1 MVNCVHRR
9 ASGGTARWVSAAV
22 LLTFL
27 GVGPVVGEGVAA
39 AAPSDTAAQSG
50 DTPSAQSS
58 DADSASDDAAAEDDA
73 AEDDPADHAAEGA
86 APEDDAADDAVDYDA
101 AEGFV
106 GEDDAGGDDDADGA
120 PGGGGSGEES
130 GRLDDT
136 PEASDTGDVDGAAGV
151 GDAAAET
158 SDELSQPADDTTTN
172 GVTEDTTT
180 ERPASRAIAADV
192 AADSPGSDSGP
203 EPRTVD
209 GAPAEPKRS
218 AELTAIAEHLSL
230 PDTTEQPADKPSVA
244 VETAAAPD
252 RSARSIVA
260 ARPVTVDSIVT
271 DLLTWVGLGPA
282 AHGLPLPAT
291 PVSALVESL
300 WLAVRQVQY
309 VLNNQRPTA
318 DVTVSGPGPDGVV
331 TGALNAVDYD
341 DLSLTYTVTAAPTNG
356 RVVLDASGGFTYTPS
371 LPGRA
376 DQFTVTV
383 DDTVGNPVHVHGLLG
398 LLGITGPT
406 EVVVRIAGAPTA
418 NPVQLAELRTRDG
431 VTVGVT
437 DGGAVRV
444 IEGRF
449 TDQVVSGAADA
460 AAVLNGLAPLL
471 GAAPGFAAAADIDT
485 DRAGVGPGVENFYH
499 YTETL
504 GDVTVLGSDIILVT
518 DADGLVTSLFNNYV
532 GLGAAFDVTPDEGV
546 DEHDEVSLLAG
557 AAYLGADADGE
568 ALQTFLAQT
577 DVTTALVVYA
587 LDQQADPELA
597 WQVVVRFP
605 DAGDLS
611 PSAVTYVVDADGGDA
626 GSIIVTVT
634 SGQGASVDSVATD
647 WLGESRSITVDRGGW
662 LFPSYTMVDDT
673 RNITTYTT
681 SYLFFVGG
689 PVLPGRVVKRGWL
702 GWNRGAVSAH
712 ANAAVVYDF
721 YEDVLGRTSFDGD
734 GALVEVSIRYN
745 PINTYRAFGYANA
758 FWDPTRQQFAFGDA
772 GYLQASLDVVAHE
785 FTHAVVSYVVGTGG
799 SVLDYGESGALNEA
813 YADILGLLVEGK
825 SGADRWLIA
834 EDSDYGIIRNL
845 ADPTSVSS
853 GLGPYRDHYDT
864 RYTGTGDDGGEH
876 VNSTIFGHAAYLM
889 MTDAATAGVSDEAW
903 ARVFYHSLFRLGR
916 SAVFADGRAAVLS
929 AAAAQGFSVD
939 QLDAI
944 RSAFDD
950 VGIAGPAESVLLVA

>member
-1 MVNCVHRR
+1 M
-9 ASGGTARWVSAAV
+9 SAAV

-27 GVGPVVGEGVAA
+27 GVGPVVAEGVAA
-39 AAPSDTAAQSG
+39 ASPADTAARSG
-50 DTPSAQSS
+50 DTPSAPSS
-58 DADSASDDAAAEDDA
+58 EGNSAPD
-73 AEDDPADHAAEGA
+73 GA
-86 APEDDAADDAVDYDA
+86 APEDDAADDDVDYDA
-101 AEGFV
+101 AE
-106 GEDDAGGDDDADGA
+106 EAAADDDAAVDDDADGG
-120 PGGGGSGEES
+120 PGDGSGEES
-130 GRLDDT
+130 GRLD
-136 PEASDTGDVDGAAGV
+136 EAPDISDTEEVEDAVDVGD
-151 GDAAAET
+151 DAAATPDQLEQHP
-158 SDELSQPADDTTTN
+158 DGTT
-172 GVTEDTTT
+172 GRAPD
-180 ERPASRAIAADV
+180 RAIAAPLADDL
-192 AADSPGSDSGP
+192 AAESPEGAFGSES
-203 EPRTVD
+203 RTVV
-209 GAPAEPKRS
+209 APAEPEHS
-218 AELTAIAEHLSL
+218 AESTTANAERVGL
-230 PDTTEQPADKPSVA
+230 PEATEQPAVMADKPAVAPESTTLAASRSV
-244 VETAAAPD
+244 
-252 RSARSIVA
+252 RSIVA

-282 AHGLPLPAT
+282 AHGLPIPAT
-291 PVSALVESL
+291 PVSALMESL
-300 WLAVRQVQY
+300 WLAVRQAQY

-318 DVTVSGPGPDGVV
+318 DVAVSGPGPDGVV

-356 RVVLDASGGFTYTPS
+356 RVVLDASGGFTYTPEV
-371 LPGRA
+371 PGRA

-383 DDTVGNPVHVHGLLG
+383 DDTVGNPAHIHGLLG

-406 EVVVRIAGAPTA
+406 QVVVRIGGAPAA

-431 VTVGVT
+431 VSVDVT
-437 DGGAVRV
+437 EGGAVRV

-449 TDQVVSGAADA
+449 TDQVVTGAADA
-460 AAVLNGLAPLL
+460 AAVLNALAPLL
-471 GAAPGFAAAADIDT
+471 GAAPGFADAADIDT
-485 DRAGVGPGVENFYH
+485 DRAGFGPGVENFYR

-518 DADGLVTSLFNNYV
+518 DADGLATSLFNNYV
-532 GLGAAFDVTPDEGV
+532 GLGTAFDVTPDEGL

-557 AAYLGADADGE
+557 AAYLGADADGDT
-568 ALQTFLAQT
+568 LQTFLTQN

-587 LDQQADPELA
+587 LDQQAGPELA

-605 DAGDLS
+605 DTGDLS
-611 PSAVTYVVDADGGDA
+611 PSAVTYVVDADGRDA

-647 WLGESRSITVDRGGW
+647 WLGESRNITVDRGGW

-681 SYLFFVGG
+681 SYVFFVGG

-712 ANAAVVYDF
+712 ANTAVVYDY

-745 PINTYRAFGYANA
+745 PINIYRASGYANA
-758 FWDPTRQQFAFGDA
+758 FWDPTRQQFAFGDG

-785 FTHAVVSYVVGTGG
+785 FTHAVVSYVVGAGG

-825 SGADRWLIA
+825 SGAERWLIA

-845 ADPTSVSS
+845 ADPTSVRT

-889 MTDAATAGVSDEAW
+889 MTDAATASVSDEAW

-929 AAAAQGFSVD
+929 AAAAQGFSAD

-950 VGIAGPAESVLLVA
+950 VGIAGPAESALLVA

>member
-1 MVNCVHRR
+1 M
-9 ASGGTARWVSAAV
+9 
-22 LLTFL
+22 
-27 GVGPVVGEGVAA
+27 
-39 AAPSDTAAQSG
+39 
-50 DTPSAQSS
+50 
-58 DADSASDDAAAEDDA
+58 
-73 AEDDPADHAAEGA
+73 
-86 APEDDAADDAVDYDA
+86 
-101 AEGFV
+101 
-106 GEDDAGGDDDADGA
+106 
-120 PGGGGSGEES
+120 
-130 GRLDDT
+130 
-136 PEASDTGDVDGAAGV
+136 
-151 GDAAAET
+151 
-158 SDELSQPADDTTTN
+158 
-172 GVTEDTTT
+172 
-180 ERPASRAIAADV
+180 
-192 AADSPGSDSGP
+192 
-203 EPRTVD
+203 
-209 GAPAEPKRS
+209 
-218 AELTAIAEHLSL
+218 
-230 PDTTEQPADKPSVA
+230 ADKPAVAPESTTLAASRSV
-244 VETAAAPD
+244 
-252 RSARSIVA
+252 RSIVA

-282 AHGLPLPAT
+282 AHGLPIPAT
-291 PVSALVESL
+291 PVSALMESL
-300 WLAVRQVQY
+300 WLAVRQAQY

-318 DVTVSGPGPDGVV
+318 DVAVSGPGPDGVV

-356 RVVLDASGGFTYTPS
+356 RVVLDASGGFTYTPEV
-371 LPGRA
+371 PGRA

-383 DDTVGNPVHVHGLLG
+383 DDTVGNPAHIHGLLG

-406 EVVVRIAGAPTA
+406 QVVVRIGGAPAA

-431 VTVGVT
+431 VSVDVT
-437 DGGAVRV
+437 EGGAVRV

-449 TDQVVSGAADA
+449 TDQVVTGAADA
-460 AAVLNGLAPLL
+460 AAVLNALAPLL
-471 GAAPGFAAAADIDT
+471 GAAPGFADAADIDT
-485 DRAGVGPGVENFYH
+485 DRAGVGPGVENFYR

-518 DADGLVTSLFNNYV
+518 DADGLATSLFNNYV
-532 GLGAAFDVTPDEGV
+532 GLGTAFDVTPDEGL

-557 AAYLGADADGE
+557 AAYLGADADGDT
-568 ALQTFLAQT
+568 LQTFLTQN

-587 LDQQADPELA
+587 LDQQAGPELA

-605 DAGDLS
+605 DTGDLS
-611 PSAVTYVVDADGGDA
+611 PSAVTYVVDADGRDA

-647 WLGESRSITVDRGGW
+647 WLGESRNITVDRGGW

-681 SYLFFVGG
+681 SYVFFVGG

-712 ANAAVVYDF
+712 ANTAVVYDY

-745 PINTYRAFGYANA
+745 PINIYRASGYANA
-758 FWDPTRQQFAFGDA
+758 FWDPTRQQFAFGDG

-785 FTHAVVSYVVGTGG
+785 FTHAVVSYVVGAGG

-845 ADPTSVSS
+845 ADPTSVRT

-889 MTDAATAGVSDEAW
+889 MTDAATASVSDEAW

-929 AAAAQGFSVD
+929 AAAAQGFSAD

-950 VGIAGPAESVLLVA
+950 VGIAGPAESALLVA

>member
-1 MVNCVHRR
+1 M
-9 ASGGTARWVSAAV
+9 SAAV

-27 GVGPVVGEGVAA
+27 GVGPVVAEGVAA
-39 AAPSDTAAQSG
+39 ASPADTAARSG
-50 DTPSAQSS
+50 DTPSAPSS
-58 DADSASDDAAAEDDA
+58 EGNSAPD
-73 AEDDPADHAAEGA
+73 GA
-86 APEDDAADDAVDYDA
+86 APEDDAADDDVDYDA
-101 AEGFV
+101 AE
-106 GEDDAGGDDDADGA
+106 EAAADDDAAVDDDADGG
-120 PGGGGSGEES
+120 PGDGSGEES
-130 GRLDDT
+130 GRLD
-136 PEASDTGDVDGAAGV
+136 EAPDISDTEEVEDAVDVGD
-151 GDAAAET
+151 DAAATPDQLEQHP
-158 SDELSQPADDTTTN
+158 DGTT
-172 GVTEDTTT
+172 GRAPD
-180 ERPASRAIAADV
+180 RAIAAPLADDL
-192 AADSPGSDSGP
+192 AAESPEGAFGSES
-203 EPRTVD
+203 RTVV
-209 GAPAEPKRS
+209 APAEPEHS
-218 AELTAIAEHLSL
+218 AESTTANAERVGL
-230 PDTTEQPADKPSVA
+230 PEATEQPAVMADKPAVAPESTTLAASRSV
-244 VETAAAPD
+244 
-252 RSARSIVA
+252 RSIVA

-282 AHGLPLPAT
+282 AHGLPIPAT
-291 PVSALVESL
+291 PVSALMESL
-300 WLAVRQVQY
+300 WLAVRQAQY

-318 DVTVSGPGPDGVV
+318 DVAVSGPGPDGVV

-356 RVVLDASGGFTYTPS
+356 RVVLDASGGFTYTPEV
-371 LPGRA
+371 PGRA

-383 DDTVGNPVHVHGLLG
+383 DDTVGNPAHIHGLLG

-406 EVVVRIAGAPTA
+406 QVVVRIGGAPAA

-431 VTVGVT
+431 VSVDVT
-437 DGGAVRV
+437 EGGAVRV

-449 TDQVVSGAADA
+449 TDQVVTGAADA
-460 AAVLNGLAPLL
+460 AAVLNALAPLL
-471 GAAPGFAAAADIDT
+471 GAAPGFADAADIDT
-485 DRAGVGPGVENFYH
+485 DRAGFGPGVENFYR

-518 DADGLVTSLFNNYV
+518 DADGLATSLFNNYV
-532 GLGAAFDVTPDEGV
+532 GLGTAFDVTPDEGV

-557 AAYLGADADGE
+557 AAYLGADADGDT
-568 ALQTFLAQT
+568 LQTFLTQN

-587 LDQQADPELA
+587 LDQQAGPELA

-605 DAGDLS
+605 DTGDLS

-634 SGQGASVDSVATD
+634 SAQGASVDSVATD

-681 SYLFFVGG
+681 SYVFFVGG

-712 ANAAVVYDF
+712 ANTAVVYDY

-745 PINTYRAFGYANA
+745 PINIYRASGYANA
-758 FWDPTRQQFAFGDA
+758 FWDPTRQQFAFGDG

-785 FTHAVVSYVVGTGG
+785 FTHAVVSYVVGAGG

-825 SGADRWLIA
+825 SGAERWLIA

-845 ADPTSVSS
+845 ADPTSVRT

-889 MTDAATAGVSDEAW
+889 MTDAATASVSDEAW

-929 AAAAQGFSVD
+929 AAAAQGFSAD

-950 VGIAGPAESVLLVA
+950 VGIAGPAESALLVA

>member
-9 ASGGTARWVSAAV
+9 ASGGPARWVSAAV

-27 GVGPVVGEGVAA
+27 GVGPVVAEGVAA
-39 AAPSDTAAQSG
+39 ASPSDTASQSG
-50 DTPSAQSS
+50 DTASAQSN
-58 DADSASDDAAAEDDA
+58 DADSASGDDAAEEAAADEAGADAPAADDEASEDDA
-73 AEDDPADHAAEGA
+73 APGEDASREEYGGLDEAAEV
-86 APEDDAADDAVDYDA
+86 EDTDDVEDVAEVGDDITETPDELGRHADDIA
-101 AEGFV
+101 
-106 GEDDAGGDDDADGA
+106 
-120 PGGGGSGEES
+120 
-130 GRLDDT
+130 
-136 PEASDTGDVDGAAGV
+136 
-151 GDAAAET
+151 
-158 SDELSQPADDTTTN
+158 
-172 GVTEDTTT
+172 EDTTT
-180 ERPASRAIAADV
+180 ERSADRAIVAPVADDV
-192 AADSPGSDSGP
+192 AAESPETALGP
-203 EPRTVD
+203 ESRTVE
-209 GAPAEPKRS
+209 GAGTAEPQRS
-218 AELTAIAEHLSL
+218 AELTRSIAENLDQSEA
-230 PDTTEQPADKPSVA
+230 TEQPAVMADTPAVAPESTTVAASRSV
-244 VETAAAPD
+244 
-252 RSARSIVA
+252 RSIVA

-271 DLLTWVGLGPA
+271 DLLTWVGLRPA
-282 AHGLPLPAT
+282 VHGLPLPAT

-300 WLAVRQVQY
+300 WLAVRQAQY

-331 TGALNAVDYD
+331 TGVLNAVDYD
-341 DLSLTYTVTAAPTNG
+341 DLALTYTVTAAPTNG
-356 RVVLDASGGFTYTPS
+356 RVVLDASGGFTYTPEV
-371 LPGRA
+371 PGRA

-383 DDTVGNPVHVHGLLG
+383 DDTVGNPTHIHGLLG

-406 EVVVRIAGAPTA
+406 EVVVRIGGAAAA

-437 DGGAVRV
+437 DSGAVRV

-449 TDQVVSGAADA
+449 TDQVVTGAADA
-460 AAVLNGLAPLL
+460 AAVLNALAPLL
-471 GAAPGFAAAADIDT
+471 GAAPGFADPAGIEA
-485 DRAGVGPGVENFYH
+485 DRAGIGPGVEHFYR

-518 DADGLVTSLFNNYV
+518 DADGVATSLFNNYV

-557 AAYLGADADGE
+557 AAYLGAGADGD
-568 ALQTFLAQT
+568 ALQTFLTQN

-587 LDQQADPELA
+587 LDQHVDPELA
-597 WQVVVRFP
+597 WQVIVRFP
-605 DAGDLS
+605 DTGDLS

-634 SGQGASVDSVATD
+634 SAQGASVDSVATD
-647 WLGESRSITVDRGGW
+647 WLGESRNITVDRGGW

-712 ANAAVVYDF
+712 ANTAVVYDY
-721 YEDVLGRTSFDGD
+721 YEDVLGRTSFDGA

-745 PINTYRAFGYANA
+745 PINTYRASGYANA

-785 FTHAVVSYVVGTGG
+785 FTHAVVSHIVGDGG

-825 SGADRWLIA
+825 
-834 EDSDYGIIRNL
+834 
-845 ADPTSVSS
+845 
-853 GLGPYRDHYDT
+853 
-864 RYTGTGDDGGEH
+864 
-876 VNSTIFGHAAYLM
+876 
-889 MTDAATAGVSDEAW
+889 
-903 ARVFYHSLFRLGR
+903 
-916 SAVFADGRAAVLS
+916 
-929 AAAAQGFSVD
+929 
-939 QLDAI
+939 
-944 RSAFDD
+944 
-950 VGIAGPAESVLLVA
+950 

>member
-1 MVNCVHRR
+1 M
-9 ASGGTARWVSAAV
+9 SAAV

-27 GVGPVVGEGVAA
+27 GVGPVVAEGVAA
-39 AAPSDTAAQSG
+39 ASPADTAAQSG
-50 DTPSAQSS
+50 DTPSAPSS
-58 DADSASDDAAAEDDA
+58 EGNSASDDAAAEEAAADDDDA
-73 AEDDPADHAAEGA
+73 DGAAAEEAAADDDDADGA
-86 APEDDAADDAVDYDA
+86 APEDDAADDGVDYGA
-101 AEGFV
+101 AEEAV
-106 GEDDAGGDDDADGA
+106 ADDHAAVDDDADGA
-120 PGGGGSGEES
+120 PGDGSGEES
-130 GRLDDT
+130 GRLD
-136 PEASDTGDVDGAAGV
+136 EATDISDIEEVEDAGD
-151 GDAAAET
+151 DAAATPDQLEQHP
-158 SDELSQPADDTTTN
+158 D
-172 GVTEDTTT
+172 GTT
-180 ERPASRAIAADV
+180 ERAADGAIAAP
-192 AADSPGSDSGP
+192 AADDAAAQSPGGASGL
-203 EPRTVD
+203 EPRTVV
-209 GAPAEPKRS
+209 GAPAEPEHS
-218 AELTAIAEHLSL
+218 AELTTANAERVGL
-230 PDTTEQPADKPSVA
+230 PEATEQPAVMADKPAVAPESTTLAASRSV
-244 VETAAAPD
+244 
-252 RSARSIVA
+252 RSIVA
-260 ARPVTVDSIVT
+260 ARPVSVDSIVT

-282 AHGLPLPAT
+282 AHGLPIPAT
-291 PVSALVESL
+291 PVSALMESL
-300 WLAVRQVQY
+300 WLAVRQAQY

-318 DVTVSGPGPDGVV
+318 DVAVSGPGPDGVV

-356 RVVLDASGGFTYTPS
+356 RVVLDASGGFTYTPEV
-371 LPGRA
+371 PGRA

-383 DDTVGNPVHVHGLLG
+383 DDTVGNPAHIHGLLG

-406 EVVVRIAGAPTA
+406 QVVVRIGGAAAA

-431 VTVGVT
+431 VSVGVT

-449 TDQVVSGAADA
+449 TDQVVTGAADA
-460 AAVLNGLAPLL
+460 AAVLNALAPLL
-471 GAAPGFAAAADIDT
+471 GAAPGFADAADIDT
-485 DRAGVGPGVENFYH
+485 DRAGFGPGVENFYR

-518 DADGLVTSLFNNYV
+518 DADGLATSLFNNYV
-532 GLGAAFDVTPDEGV
+532 GLGTAFDVTPDEGV

-557 AAYLGADADGE
+557 AAYLGADADGDT
-568 ALQTFLAQT
+568 LQTFLTQN

-587 LDQQADPELA
+587 LDQHVDPELA
-597 WQVVVRFP
+597 WQVIVRFP
-605 DAGDLS
+605 DTGDLS

-634 SGQGASVDSVATD
+634 SAQGASVDSVATD
-647 WLGESRSITVDRGGW
+647 WLGESRNITVDRGGW

-712 ANAAVVYDF
+712 ANTAVVYDY

-745 PINTYRAFGYANA
+745 PINIYRASGYANA

-785 FTHAVVSYVVGTGG
+785 FTHAVVSHIVGDGG

-845 ADPTSVSS
+845 ADPTSVRS

-929 AAAAQGFSVD
+929 AAAAQGFSAD

-950 VGIAGPAESVLLVA
+950 VGIAGPAESALLVA

>member
-1 MVNCVHRR
+1 M
-9 ASGGTARWVSAAV
+9 SAAV

-27 GVGPVVGEGVAA
+27 GVGPVVAEGVAA
-39 AAPSDTAAQSG
+39 ASPSDTASQSG
-50 DTPSAQSS
+50 DTASAQSN
-58 DADSASDDAAAEDDA
+58 DADSASGDDAAEEAAADEAGADAPAADDEASEDDA
-73 AEDDPADHAAEGA
+73 APGEDASREEYGGLDEAAEV
-86 APEDDAADDAVDYDA
+86 EDTDDVEDVAEVGDDITETPDELGRHADDIA
-101 AEGFV
+101 
-106 GEDDAGGDDDADGA
+106 
-120 PGGGGSGEES
+120 
-130 GRLDDT
+130 
-136 PEASDTGDVDGAAGV
+136 
-151 GDAAAET
+151 
-158 SDELSQPADDTTTN
+158 
-172 GVTEDTTT
+172 EDTTT
-180 ERPASRAIAADV
+180 ERSADRAIVAPVADDV
-192 AADSPGSDSGP
+192 AAESPETALGP
-203 EPRTVD
+203 ESRTVE
-209 GAPAEPKRS
+209 GAGTAEPQRS
-218 AELTAIAEHLSL
+218 AELTRSIAENLDQSEA
-230 PDTTEQPADKPSVA
+230 TEQPAVMADTPAVAPESTTVAASRSV
-244 VETAAAPD
+244 
-252 RSARSIVA
+252 RSIVA

-271 DLLTWVGLGPA
+271 DLLTWVGLRPA
-282 AHGLPLPAT
+282 VHGLPLPAT

-300 WLAVRQVQY
+300 WLAVRQAQY

-331 TGALNAVDYD
+331 TGVLNAVDYD
-341 DLSLTYTVTAAPTNG
+341 DLALTYTVTAAPTNG
-356 RVVLDASGGFTYTPS
+356 RVVLDASGGFTYTPEV
-371 LPGRA
+371 PGRA

-383 DDTVGNPVHVHGLLG
+383 DDTVGNPTHIHGLLG

-406 EVVVRIAGAPTA
+406 EVVVRIGGAAAA

-437 DGGAVRV
+437 DSGAVRV

-449 TDQVVSGAADA
+449 TDQVVTGAADA
-460 AAVLNGLAPLL
+460 AAVLNALAPLL
-471 GAAPGFAAAADIDT
+471 GAAPGFADPAGIEA
-485 DRAGVGPGVENFYH
+485 DRAGIGPGVEHFYR

-518 DADGLVTSLFNNYV
+518 DADGVATSLFNNYV
-532 GLGAAFDVTPDEGV
+532 GLGAAFDVTPDEGL

-557 AAYLGADADGE
+557 AAYLGADADGDT
-568 ALQTFLAQT
+568 LQTFLTQN

-587 LDQQADPELA
+587 LDQHVDPELA
-597 WQVVVRFP
+597 WQVIVRFP
-605 DAGDLS
+605 DTGDLS

-634 SGQGASVDSVATD
+634 SAQGASVDSVATD
-647 WLGESRSITVDRGGW
+647 WLGESRNITVDRGGW

-712 ANAAVVYDF
+712 ANTAVVYDY
-721 YEDVLGRTSFDGD
+721 YEDVLGRTSFDGA

-745 PINTYRAFGYANA
+745 PINTYRASGYANA

-785 FTHAVVSYVVGTGG
+785 FTHAVVSHIVGDGG

-845 ADPTSVSS
+845 ADPTSVRS

-929 AAAAQGFSVD
+929 AAAAQGFSAD

-950 VGIAGPAESVLLVA
+950 VGIASPVASALLVA

>member
-1 MVNCVHRR
+1 M
-9 ASGGTARWVSAAV
+9 SAAV

-27 GVGPVVGEGVAA
+27 GVGPVVAEGVAA
-39 AAPSDTAAQSG
+39 ASPADTAAQSG
-50 DTPSAQSS
+50 DTPSAPSS
-58 DADSASDDAAAEDDA
+58 EGNSASDDAAAEEAAADDDDA
-73 AEDDPADHAAEGA
+73 DGAAAEEAAADDDDADGA
-86 APEDDAADDAVDYDA
+86 APEDDAADDGVDYGA
-101 AEGFV
+101 AEEAV
-106 GEDDAGGDDDADGA
+106 ADDHAAVDDDADGA
-120 PGGGGSGEES
+120 PGDGSGEES
-130 GRLDDT
+130 GRLD
-136 PEASDTGDVDGAAGV
+136 EATDISDIEEVEDAGD
-151 GDAAAET
+151 DAAATPDQLEQHP
-158 SDELSQPADDTTTN
+158 D
-172 GVTEDTTT
+172 GTT
-180 ERPASRAIAADV
+180 ERAADGAIAAP
-192 AADSPGSDSGP
+192 AADDAAAQSPGGASGL
-203 EPRTVD
+203 EPRTVV
-209 GAPAEPKRS
+209 GAPAEPEHS
-218 AELTAIAEHLSL
+218 AELTTANAERVGL
-230 PDTTEQPADKPSVA
+230 PEATEQPAVMADKPAVAPESTTLAASRSV
-244 VETAAAPD
+244 
-252 RSARSIVA
+252 RSIVA
-260 ARPVTVDSIVT
+260 ARPVSVDSIVT

-282 AHGLPLPAT
+282 AHGLPIPAT
-291 PVSALVESL
+291 PVSALMESL
-300 WLAVRQVQY
+300 WLAVRQAQY

-318 DVTVSGPGPDGVV
+318 DVAVSGPGPDGVV

-356 RVVLDASGGFTYTPS
+356 RVVLDASGGFTYTPEV
-371 LPGRA
+371 PGRA

-383 DDTVGNPVHVHGLLG
+383 DDTVGNPAHIHGLLG

-406 EVVVRIAGAPTA
+406 QVVVRIGGAAAA

-431 VTVGVT
+431 VSVGVT

-449 TDQVVSGAADA
+449 TDQVVTGAADA
-460 AAVLNGLAPLL
+460 AAVLNALAPLL
-471 GAAPGFAAAADIDT
+471 GAAPGFADAADIDT
-485 DRAGVGPGVENFYH
+485 DRAGFGPGVENFYR

-518 DADGLVTSLFNNYV
+518 DADGLATSLFNNYV
-532 GLGAAFDVTPDEGV
+532 GLGTAFDVTPDEGV

-557 AAYLGADADGE
+557 AAYLGADADGDT
-568 ALQTFLAQT
+568 LQTFLTQN

-587 LDQQADPELA
+587 LDQQAGPELA

-605 DAGDLS
+605 DTGDLS

-647 WLGESRSITVDRGGW
+647 WLGESRNITVDRGGW

-681 SYLFFVGG
+681 SYVFFVGG

-712 ANAAVVYDF
+712 ANTAVVYDY

-745 PINTYRAFGYANA
+745 PINIYRASGYANA

-785 FTHAVVSYVVGTGG
+785 FTHAVVSHIVGDGG

-845 ADPTSVSS
+845 ADPTSVRS

-929 AAAAQGFSVD
+929 AAAAQGFSAD

-950 VGIAGPAESVLLVA
+950 VGIASPVASALLVA

>member
-1 MVNCVHRR
+1 M
-9 ASGGTARWVSAAV
+9 SAAV

-27 GVGPVVGEGVAA
+27 GVGPVVAEGVAA
-39 AAPSDTAAQSG
+39 ASPADTAAQSG
-50 DTPSAQSS
+50 DTPSAPSS
-58 DADSASDDAAAEDDA
+58 EGNSASDDAAAEEAAADDDDA
-73 AEDDPADHAAEGA
+73 DGA
-86 APEDDAADDAVDYDA
+86 APEDDAADDGVDYGA
-101 AEGFV
+101 AEEAV
-106 GEDDAGGDDDADGA
+106 ADDHAAVDDDADGA
-120 PGGGGSGEES
+120 PGDGSGEES
-130 GRLDDT
+130 GRLD
-136 PEASDTGDVDGAAGV
+136 EATDISDIEEVEDAGD
-151 GDAAAET
+151 DAAATPDQLEQHP
-158 SDELSQPADDTTTN
+158 D
-172 GVTEDTTT
+172 GTT
-180 ERPASRAIAADV
+180 ERAADGAIAAP
-192 AADSPGSDSGP
+192 AADDAAAQSPGGASGL
-203 EPRTVD
+203 EPRTVV
-209 GAPAEPKRS
+209 GAPAEPEHS
-218 AELTAIAEHLSL
+218 AELTTANAERVGL
-230 PDTTEQPADKPSVA
+230 PEATEQPAVMADKPAVAPESTTLAASRSV
-244 VETAAAPD
+244 
-252 RSARSIVA
+252 RSIVA
-260 ARPVTVDSIVT
+260 ARPVSVDSIVT

-282 AHGLPLPAT
+282 AHGLPIPAT
-291 PVSALVESL
+291 PVSALMESL
-300 WLAVRQVQY
+300 WLAVRQAQY

-318 DVTVSGPGPDGVV
+318 DVAVSGPGPDGVV

-356 RVVLDASGGFTYTPS
+356 RVVLDASGGFTYTPEV
-371 LPGRA
+371 PGRA

-383 DDTVGNPVHVHGLLG
+383 DDTVGNPAHIHGLLG

-406 EVVVRIAGAPTA
+406 QVVVRIGGAAAA

-431 VTVGVT
+431 VSVGVT

-449 TDQVVSGAADA
+449 TDQVVTGAADA
-460 AAVLNGLAPLL
+460 AAVLNALAPLL
-471 GAAPGFAAAADIDT
+471 GAAPGFADAADIDT
-485 DRAGVGPGVENFYH
+485 DRAGFGPGVENFYR

-518 DADGLVTSLFNNYV
+518 DADGVATSLFNNYV

-557 AAYLGADADGE
+557 AAYLGADADGDT
-568 ALQTFLAQT
+568 LQTFLTQN

-587 LDQQADPELA
+587 LDQQAGPELA

-605 DAGDLS
+605 DTGDLS

-647 WLGESRSITVDRGGW
+647 WLGESRNITVDRGGW

-681 SYLFFVGG
+681 SYVFFVGG

-712 ANAAVVYDF
+712 ANTAVVYDY

-745 PINTYRAFGYANA
+745 PINIYRASGYANA
-758 FWDPTRQQFAFGDA
+758 FWDPTRQQFAFGDG

-785 FTHAVVSYVVGTGG
+785 FTHAVVSYVVGAGG

-845 ADPTSVSS
+845 ADPTSVRT

-889 MTDAATAGVSDEAW
+889 MTDAATASVSDEAW

-929 AAAAQGFSVD
+929 AAAAQGFSAD

-950 VGIAGPAESVLLVA
+950 VGIAGPAESALLVA

>member
-1 MVNCVHRR
+1 M
-9 ASGGTARWVSAAV
+9 SAAV

-27 GVGPVVGEGVAA
+27 GVGPVVAEGVAA
-39 AAPSDTAAQSG
+39 ASPADTAAQSG
-50 DTPSAQSS
+50 DTPSAPSS
-58 DADSASDDAAAEDDA
+58 EGNSASDDAAAEEAAADDDDA
-73 AEDDPADHAAEGA
+73 DGAAAEEAAADDDDADGA
-86 APEDDAADDAVDYDA
+86 APEDDAADDGVDYGA
-101 AEGFV
+101 AEEAV
-106 GEDDAGGDDDADGA
+106 ADDHAAVDDDADGA
-120 PGGGGSGEES
+120 PGDGSGEES
-130 GRLDDT
+130 GRLD
-136 PEASDTGDVDGAAGV
+136 EATDISDIEEVEDAGD
-151 GDAAAET
+151 DAAATPDQLEQHP
-158 SDELSQPADDTTTN
+158 D
-172 GVTEDTTT
+172 GTT
-180 ERPASRAIAADV
+180 ERAADGAIAAP
-192 AADSPGSDSGP
+192 AADDAAAQSPGGASGL
-203 EPRTVD
+203 EPRTVV
-209 GAPAEPKRS
+209 GAPAEPEHS
-218 AELTAIAEHLSL
+218 AELTTANAERVGL
-230 PDTTEQPADKPSVA
+230 PEATEQPAVMADKPAVAPESTTLAASRSV
-244 VETAAAPD
+244 
-252 RSARSIVA
+252 RSIVA
-260 ARPVTVDSIVT
+260 ARPVSVDSIVT

-282 AHGLPLPAT
+282 AHGLPIPAT
-291 PVSALVESL
+291 PVSALMESL
-300 WLAVRQVQY
+300 WLAVRQAQY

-318 DVTVSGPGPDGVV
+318 DVAVSGPGPDGVV

-356 RVVLDASGGFTYTPS
+356 RVVLDASGGFTYTPEV
-371 LPGRA
+371 PGRA

-383 DDTVGNPVHVHGLLG
+383 DDTVGNPAHIHGLLG

-406 EVVVRIAGAPTA
+406 QVVVRIGGAAAA

-431 VTVGVT
+431 VSVGVT

-449 TDQVVSGAADA
+449 TDQVVTGAADA
-460 AAVLNGLAPLL
+460 AAVLNALAPLL
-471 GAAPGFAAAADIDT
+471 GAAPGFADAADIDT
-485 DRAGVGPGVENFYH
+485 DRAGFGPGVENFYR

-518 DADGLVTSLFNNYV
+518 DADGLATSLFNNYV
-532 GLGAAFDVTPDEGV
+532 GLGTAFDVTPDEGV

-557 AAYLGADADGE
+557 AAYLGADADGDT
-568 ALQTFLAQT
+568 LQTFLTQN

-587 LDQQADPELA
+587 LDQQAGPELA

-605 DAGDLS
+605 DTGDLS

-647 WLGESRSITVDRGGW
+647 WLGESRNITVDRGGW

-681 SYLFFVGG
+681 SYVFFVGG

-712 ANAAVVYDF
+712 ANTAVVYDY

-745 PINTYRAFGYANA
+745 PINIYRASGYANA
-758 FWDPTRQQFAFGDA
+758 FWDPTRQQFAFGDG

-785 FTHAVVSYVVGTGG
+785 FTHAVVSYVVGAGG

-845 ADPTSVSS
+845 ADPTSVRT

-889 MTDAATAGVSDEAW
+889 MTDAATASVSDEAW

-929 AAAAQGFSVD
+929 AAAAQGFSAD

-950 VGIAGPAESVLLVA
+950 VGIAGPAESALLVA

>member
-1 MVNCVHRR
+1 M
-9 ASGGTARWVSAAV
+9 SAAV

-27 GVGPVVGEGVAA
+27 GVGPVVAEGVAA
-39 AAPSDTAAQSG
+39 ASPADTAARSG
-50 DTPSAQSS
+50 DTPSAPSS
-58 DADSASDDAAAEDDA
+58 EGNSAPDGAAAEEAAADDDDA
-73 AEDDPADHAAEGA
+73 DGA
-86 APEDDAADDAVDYDA
+86 APEDDAADDDVDYDA
-101 AEGFV
+101 AE
-106 GEDDAGGDDDADGA
+106 EAAADDDAAVDDDADGA
-120 PGGGGSGEES
+120 PGDGSGEES
-130 GRLDDT
+130 GRLD
-136 PEASDTGDVDGAAGV
+136 EAPVISDTEEVEDAVDVGD
-151 GDAAAET
+151 DAAATPDQLEQHP
-158 SDELSQPADDTTTN
+158 D
-172 GVTEDTTT
+172 GTT
-180 ERPASRAIAADV
+180 ERAADRAIAAPV
-192 AADSPGSDSGP
+192 ADDAAAQSPGGASGL
-203 EPRTVD
+203 EPRAVV
-209 GAPAEPKRS
+209 GAPAEPERS
-218 AELTAIAEHLSL
+218 AELTTANAERVGL
-230 PDTTEQPADKPSVA
+230 PEATEQPAVMADKPAVAPESTTLAASRSV
-244 VETAAAPD
+244 
-252 RSARSIVA
+252 RSIVA
-260 ARPVTVDSIVT
+260 ARPVSVDSIVT

-300 WLAVRQVQY
+300 WLAVRQAQY

-356 RVVLDASGGFTYTPS
+356 RVVLDASGGFTYTPKV
-371 LPGRA
+371 PGRA
-376 DQFTVTV
+376 DQFTVTI
-383 DDTVGNPVHVHGLLG
+383 DDTVGNPTHIHGLLG

-406 EVVVRIAGAPTA
+406 EVVVRIGGAPTA

-431 VTVGVT
+431 VSVGVT

-449 TDQVVSGAADA
+449 TDQVVTGAADA
-460 AAVLNGLAPLL
+460 AAVLNALAPLL
-471 GAAPGFAAAADIDT
+471 GAAPGFADAADIDT
-485 DRAGVGPGVENFYH
+485 DRAGVGPGVENFYR

-518 DADGLVTSLFNNYV
+518 DADGLATSLFNNYV
-532 GLGAAFDVTPDEGV
+532 GLGTAFDVTPDEGL

-557 AAYLGADADGE
+557 AAYLGADADGDT
-568 ALQTFLAQT
+568 LQTFLTQN

-587 LDQQADPELA
+587 LDQQAGPELA

-605 DAGDLS
+605 DTGDLS

-647 WLGESRSITVDRGGW
+647 WLGESRNITVDRGGW

-681 SYLFFVGG
+681 SYVFFVGG

-712 ANAAVVYDF
+712 ANTAVVYDY

-745 PINTYRAFGYANA
+745 PINIYRASGYANA
-758 FWDPTRQQFAFGDA
+758 FWDPTRQQFAFGDG

-785 FTHAVVSYVVGTGG
+785 FTHAVVSYVVGAGG

-845 ADPTSVSS
+845 ADPTSVRT

-889 MTDAATAGVSDEAW
+889 MTDAATASVSDEAW

-929 AAAAQGFSVD
+929 AAAAQGFSAD

-950 VGIAGPAESVLLVA
+950 VGIAGPAESALLVA

>member
-1 MVNCVHRR
+1 M
-9 ASGGTARWVSAAV
+9 SAAV

-27 GVGPVVGEGVAA
+27 GVGPVVAEGVAA
-39 AAPSDTAAQSG
+39 ASPSDTASQSG
-50 DTPSAQSS
+50 DTASAQSD
-58 DADSASDDAAAEDDA
+58 DADSASGDDAAEEAAADEAGADAPAADDEASEDDA
-73 AEDDPADHAAEGA
+73 APGEDASREEYGGLDEAAEV
-86 APEDDAADDAVDYDA
+86 EDTDDVEDVAEVGDDIAETPDELGRHADDIA
-101 AEGFV
+101 
-106 GEDDAGGDDDADGA
+106 
-120 PGGGGSGEES
+120 
-130 GRLDDT
+130 
-136 PEASDTGDVDGAAGV
+136 
-151 GDAAAET
+151 
-158 SDELSQPADDTTTN
+158 
-172 GVTEDTTT
+172 EDTTT
-180 ERPASRAIAADV
+180 ERSADRAIVAPVADDV
-192 AADSPGSDSGP
+192 AAESPETALGP
-203 EPRTVD
+203 ESRTVE
-209 GAPAEPKRS
+209 GAGTAEPQRS
-218 AELTAIAEHLSL
+218 AELTRSIAENLDQSEA
-230 PDTTEQPADKPSVA
+230 TEQPAVMADTPAVAPESTTVAASRSV
-244 VETAAAPD
+244 
-252 RSARSIVA
+252 RSIVA

-271 DLLTWVGLGPA
+271 DLLTWVGLRPA
-282 AHGLPLPAT
+282 VHGLPLPAT

-300 WLAVRQVQY
+300 WLAVRQAQY

-331 TGALNAVDYD
+331 TGVLNAVDYD
-341 DLSLTYTVTAAPTNG
+341 DLALTYTVTAAPTNG
-356 RVVLDASGGFTYTPS
+356 RVVLDASGGFTYTPEV
-371 LPGRA
+371 PGRA

-383 DDTVGNPVHVHGLLG
+383 DDTVGNPTHIHGLLG

-406 EVVVRIAGAPTA
+406 EVVVRIGGAAAA

-437 DGGAVRV
+437 DSGAVRV

-449 TDQVVSGAADA
+449 TDQVVTGAADA
-460 AAVLNGLAPLL
+460 AAVLNALAPLL
-471 GAAPGFAAAADIDT
+471 GAAPGFADPADIEA
-485 DRAGVGPGVENFYH
+485 DRAGIGPGVEHFYR

-518 DADGLVTSLFNNYV
+518 DADGVATSLFNNYV

-557 AAYLGADADGE
+557 AAYLGAGADGD
-568 ALQTFLAQT
+568 ALQTFLTQN

-587 LDQQADPELA
+587 LDQHVDPELA
-597 WQVVVRFP
+597 WQVIVRFP
-605 DAGDLS
+605 DTGDLS

-634 SGQGASVDSVATD
+634 SAQGASVDSVATD
-647 WLGESRSITVDRGGW
+647 WLGESRNITVDRGGW

-712 ANAAVVYDF
+712 ANTAVVYDY
-721 YEDVLGRTSFDGD
+721 YEDVLGRTSFDGA

-745 PINTYRAFGYANA
+745 PINTYRASGYANA

-785 FTHAVVSYVVGTGG
+785 FTHAVVSHIVGDGG

-845 ADPTSVSS
+845 ADPTSVRS

-929 AAAAQGFSVD
+929 AAAAQGFSAD

-950 VGIAGPAESVLLVA
+950 VGIASPVASALLVA

>member
-1 MVNCVHRR
+1 M
-9 ASGGTARWVSAAV
+9 SAAV

-27 GVGPVVGEGVAA
+27 GVGPVVAEGVAA
-39 AAPSDTAAQSG
+39 ASPSDTAAQSG
-50 DTPSAQSS
+50 DTPSAPSS
-58 DADSASDDAAAEDDA
+58 EGNSAPDGAAAEEAAADDDDADSAAAEEAAADDDDAD
-73 AEDDPADHAAEGA
+73 GA
-86 APEDDAADDAVDYDA
+86 APEDDAADDGVDYDA
-101 AEGFV
+101 AE
-106 GEDDAGGDDDADGA
+106 EAAADDDADGA
-120 PGGGGSGEES
+120 PADGAPGDGSGEES
-130 GRLDDT
+130 GRLD
-136 PEASDTGDVDGAAGV
+136 EATDISDTEEVEDAVDVGD
-151 GDAAAET
+151 DAAATPDQLEQHP
-158 SDELSQPADDTTTN
+158 D
-172 GVTEDTTT
+172 GTT
-180 ERPASRAIAADV
+180 ERAADGAIAAPV
-192 AADSPGSDSGP
+192 ADDAAAQSPGGASGL
-203 EPRTVD
+203 EPRTVV
-209 GAPAEPKRS
+209 GAPAEPEHS
-218 AELTAIAEHLSL
+218 AELTTANAERVGL
-230 PDTTEQPADKPSVA
+230 PEATEQPAVMADKPAVAPESTTLAASRSV
-244 VETAAAPD
+244 
-252 RSARSIVA
+252 RSIVA

-282 AHGLPLPAT
+282 AHGLPIPAT
-291 PVSALVESL
+291 PVSALMESL
-300 WLAVRQVQY
+300 WLAVRQAQY

-318 DVTVSGPGPDGVV
+318 DVAVSGPGPDGVV

-356 RVVLDASGGFTYTPS
+356 RVVLDASGGFTYTPEV
-371 LPGRA
+371 PGRA

-383 DDTVGNPVHVHGLLG
+383 DDTVGNPAHIHGLLG

-406 EVVVRIAGAPTA
+406 QVVVRIGGAPTA

-431 VTVGVT
+431 VSVGVT

-449 TDQVVSGAADA
+449 TDQVVTGAADA
-460 AAVLNGLAPLL
+460 AAVLNALAPLL
-471 GAAPGFAAAADIDT
+471 GAAPGFADAADIDT
-485 DRAGVGPGVENFYH
+485 DRAGVGPGVENFYR

-518 DADGLVTSLFNNYV
+518 DADGLATSLFNNYV
-532 GLGAAFDVTPDEGV
+532 GLGTAFDVTPDEGV

-557 AAYLGADADGE
+557 AAYLGADADGDT
-568 ALQTFLAQT
+568 LQTFLTQN

-587 LDQQADPELA
+587 LDQQAGPELA

-605 DAGDLS
+605 DTGDLS

-647 WLGESRSITVDRGGW
+647 WLGESRNITVDRGGW

-681 SYLFFVGG
+681 SYVFFVGG

-712 ANAAVVYDF
+712 ANTAVVYDY

-745 PINTYRAFGYANA
+745 PINIYRASGYANA
-758 FWDPTRQQFAFGDA
+758 FWDPTRQQFAFGDG

-785 FTHAVVSYVVGTGG
+785 FTHAVVSYVVGAGG

-845 ADPTSVSS
+845 ADPTSVRT

-889 MTDAATAGVSDEAW
+889 MTDAATASVSDEAW

-929 AAAAQGFSVD
+929 AAAAQGFSAD

-950 VGIAGPAESVLLVA
+950 VGIAGPAESALLVA

>member
-1 MVNCVHRR
+1 M
-9 ASGGTARWVSAAV
+9 SAAV

-27 GVGPVVGEGVAA
+27 GVGPVVAEGVAA
-39 AAPSDTAAQSG
+39 ASPADTAAQSG
-50 DTPSAQSS
+50 DTPSAPSS
-58 DADSASDDAAAEDDA
+58 EGNSASDDAAAEEAAADDDDA
-73 AEDDPADHAAEGA
+73 DGAAAEEAAADDDDADGA
-86 APEDDAADDAVDYDA
+86 APEDDAADDGVDYGA
-101 AEGFV
+101 AEEAV
-106 GEDDAGGDDDADGA
+106 ADDHAAVDDDADGA
-120 PGGGGSGEES
+120 PGDGSGEES
-130 GRLDDT
+130 GRLD
-136 PEASDTGDVDGAAGV
+136 EATDISDIEEVEDAGD
-151 GDAAAET
+151 DAAATPDQLEQHP
-158 SDELSQPADDTTTN
+158 D
-172 GVTEDTTT
+172 GTT
-180 ERPASRAIAADV
+180 ERAADGAIAAP
-192 AADSPGSDSGP
+192 AADDAAAQSPGGASGL
-203 EPRTVD
+203 EPRTVV
-209 GAPAEPKRS
+209 GAPAEPEHS
-218 AELTAIAEHLSL
+218 AELTTANAERVGL
-230 PDTTEQPADKPSVA
+230 PEATEQPAVMADKPAVAPESTTLAASRSV
-244 VETAAAPD
+244 
-252 RSARSIVA
+252 RSIVA
-260 ARPVTVDSIVT
+260 ARPVSVDSIVT

-282 AHGLPLPAT
+282 AHGLPIPAT
-291 PVSALVESL
+291 PVSALMESL
-300 WLAVRQVQY
+300 WLAVRQAQY

-318 DVTVSGPGPDGVV
+318 DVAVSGPGPDGVV

-356 RVVLDASGGFTYTPS
+356 RVVLDASGGFTYTPEV
-371 LPGRA
+371 PGRA

-383 DDTVGNPVHVHGLLG
+383 DDTVGNPAHIHGLLG

-406 EVVVRIAGAPTA
+406 QVVVRIGGAAAA

-431 VTVGVT
+431 VSVDVT
-437 DGGAVRV
+437 EGGAVRV

-449 TDQVVSGAADA
+449 TDQVVTGAADA
-460 AAVLNGLAPLL
+460 AAVLNALAPLL
-471 GAAPGFAAAADIDT
+471 GAAPGFADAADIDT
-485 DRAGVGPGVENFYH
+485 DRAGFGPGVENFYR

-518 DADGLVTSLFNNYV
+518 DADGLATSLFNNYV
-532 GLGAAFDVTPDEGV
+532 GLGTAFDVTPDEGV

-557 AAYLGADADGE
+557 AAYLGADADGDT
-568 ALQTFLAQT
+568 LQTFLTQN

-587 LDQQADPELA
+587 LDQQAGPELA

-605 DAGDLS
+605 DTGDLS

-647 WLGESRSITVDRGGW
+647 WLGESRNITVDRGGW

-681 SYLFFVGG
+681 SYVFFVGG

-712 ANAAVVYDF
+712 ANTAVVYDY

-745 PINTYRAFGYANA
+745 PINIYRASGYANA
-758 FWDPTRQQFAFGDA
+758 FWDPTRQQFAFGDG

-785 FTHAVVSYVVGTGG
+785 FTHAVVSYVVGAGG

-845 ADPTSVSS
+845 ADPTSVRT

-889 MTDAATAGVSDEAW
+889 MTDAATASVSDEAW

-929 AAAAQGFSVD
+929 AAAAQGFSAD

-950 VGIAGPAESVLLVA
+950 VGIAGPAESALLVA

>member
-1 MVNCVHRR
+1 M
-9 ASGGTARWVSAAV
+9 SAAV

-27 GVGPVVGEGVAA
+27 GVGPVVAEGVAA
-39 AAPSDTAAQSG
+39 ASPADTAARSG
-50 DTPSAQSS
+50 DTPSAPSS
-58 DADSASDDAAAEDDA
+58 EGNSAPD
-73 AEDDPADHAAEGA
+73 GA
-86 APEDDAADDAVDYDA
+86 APEDDAADDDVDYDA
-101 AEGFV
+101 AE
-106 GEDDAGGDDDADGA
+106 EAAADDDAAVDDDADGG
-120 PGGGGSGEES
+120 PGDGSGEES
-130 GRLDDT
+130 GRLD
-136 PEASDTGDVDGAAGV
+136 EAPDISDTEEVEDAVDVGD
-151 GDAAAET
+151 DAAATPDQLEQHP
-158 SDELSQPADDTTTN
+158 DGTT
-172 GVTEDTTT
+172 GRAPD
-180 ERPASRAIAADV
+180 RAIAAPLADDL
-192 AADSPGSDSGP
+192 AAESPEGAFGSES
-203 EPRTVD
+203 RTVV
-209 GAPAEPKRS
+209 APAEPEHS
-218 AELTAIAEHLSL
+218 AESTTANAERVGL
-230 PDTTEQPADKPSVA
+230 PEATEQPAVMADKPAVAPESTTLAASRSV
-244 VETAAAPD
+244 
-252 RSARSIVA
+252 RSIVA

-282 AHGLPLPAT
+282 AHGLPIPAT
-291 PVSALVESL
+291 PVSALMESL
-300 WLAVRQVQY
+300 WLAVRQAQY

-318 DVTVSGPGPDGVV
+318 DVAVSGPGPDGVV

-356 RVVLDASGGFTYTPS
+356 RVVLDASGGFTYTPEV
-371 LPGRA
+371 PGRA

-383 DDTVGNPVHVHGLLG
+383 DDTVGNPAHIHGLLG

-406 EVVVRIAGAPTA
+406 QVVVRIGGAPAA

-431 VTVGVT
+431 VSVDVT
-437 DGGAVRV
+437 EGGAVRV

-449 TDQVVSGAADA
+449 TDQVVTGAADA
-460 AAVLNGLAPLL
+460 AAVLNALAPLL
-471 GAAPGFAAAADIDT
+471 GAAPGFADAADIDT
-485 DRAGVGPGVENFYH
+485 DRAGFGPGVENFYR

-518 DADGLVTSLFNNYV
+518 DADGLATSLFNNYV
-532 GLGAAFDVTPDEGV
+532 GLGTAFDVTPDEGV

-557 AAYLGADADGE
+557 AAYLGADADGDT
-568 ALQTFLAQT
+568 LQTFLTQN

-587 LDQQADPELA
+587 LDQQAGPELA

-605 DAGDLS
+605 DTGDLS
-611 PSAVTYVVDADGGDA
+611 PSAVTYVVDADGRDA

-647 WLGESRSITVDRGGW
+647 WLGESRNITVDRGGW

-681 SYLFFVGG
+681 SYVFFVGG

-712 ANAAVVYDF
+712 ANTAVVYDY

-745 PINTYRAFGYANA
+745 PINIYRASGYANA
-758 FWDPTRQQFAFGDA
+758 FWDPTRQQFAFGDG

-785 FTHAVVSYVVGTGG
+785 FTHAVVSYVVGAGG

-825 SGADRWLIA
+825 SGAERWLIA

-845 ADPTSVSS
+845 ADPTSVRT

-889 MTDAATAGVSDEAW
+889 MTDAATASVSDEAW

-929 AAAAQGFSVD
+929 AAAAQGFSAD

-950 VGIAGPAESVLLVA
+950 VGIAGPAESALLVA

>member
-1 MVNCVHRR
+1 M
-9 ASGGTARWVSAAV
+9 SAAV

-27 GVGPVVGEGVAA
+27 GVGPVVAEGVAA
-39 AAPSDTAAQSG
+39 ASPADTAAQSG
-50 DTPSAQSS
+50 DTPSAPSS
-58 DADSASDDAAAEDDA
+58 EGNSASDDAAAEEAAADDDDA
-73 AEDDPADHAAEGA
+73 DGAAAEEAAADDDDADGA
-86 APEDDAADDAVDYDA
+86 APEDDAADDGVDYGA
-101 AEGFV
+101 AEEAV
-106 GEDDAGGDDDADGA
+106 ADDHAAVDDDADGA
-120 PGGGGSGEES
+120 PGDGSGEES
-130 GRLDDT
+130 GRLD
-136 PEASDTGDVDGAAGV
+136 EATDISDIEEVEDAGD
-151 GDAAAET
+151 DAAATPDQLEQHP
-158 SDELSQPADDTTTN
+158 D
-172 GVTEDTTT
+172 GTT
-180 ERPASRAIAADV
+180 ERAADGAIAAP
-192 AADSPGSDSGP
+192 AADDAAAQSPGGASGL
-203 EPRTVD
+203 EPRTVV
-209 GAPAEPKRS
+209 GAPAEPEHS
-218 AELTAIAEHLSL
+218 AELTTANAERVGL
-230 PDTTEQPADKPSVA
+230 PEATEQPAVMADKPAVAPESTTLAASRSV
-244 VETAAAPD
+244 
-252 RSARSIVA
+252 RSIVA
-260 ARPVTVDSIVT
+260 ARPVSVDSIVT

-282 AHGLPLPAT
+282 AHGLPIPAT
-291 PVSALVESL
+291 PVSALMESL
-300 WLAVRQVQY
+300 WLAVRQAQY

-318 DVTVSGPGPDGVV
+318 DVAVSGPGPDGVV

-356 RVVLDASGGFTYTPS
+356 RVVLDASGGFTYTPEV
-371 LPGRA
+371 PGRA

-383 DDTVGNPVHVHGLLG
+383 DDTVGNPTHIHGLLG

-406 EVVVRIAGAPTA
+406 QVVVRIGGAAAA

-431 VTVGVT
+431 VSVGVT

-449 TDQVVSGAADA
+449 TDQVVTGAADA
-460 AAVLNGLAPLL
+460 AAVLNALAPLL
-471 GAAPGFAAAADIDT
+471 GAAPGFADAADIDT
-485 DRAGVGPGVENFYH
+485 DRAGFGPGVENFYR

-518 DADGLVTSLFNNYV
+518 DADGLATSLFNNYV
-532 GLGAAFDVTPDEGV
+532 GLGTAFDVTPDEGV

-557 AAYLGADADGE
+557 AAYLGADADGDT
-568 ALQTFLAQT
+568 LQTFLTQN

-587 LDQQADPELA
+587 LDQQAGPELA

-605 DAGDLS
+605 DTGDLS

-647 WLGESRSITVDRGGW
+647 WLGESRNITVDRGGW

-681 SYLFFVGG
+681 SYVFFVGG

-712 ANAAVVYDF
+712 ANTAVVYDY

-745 PINTYRAFGYANA
+745 PINIYRASGYANA
-758 FWDPTRQQFAFGDA
+758 FWDPTRQQFAFGDG

-785 FTHAVVSYVVGTGG
+785 FTHAVVSYVVGAGG

-845 ADPTSVSS
+845 ADPTSVRS

-929 AAAAQGFSVD
+929 AAAAQGFSAD

-950 VGIAGPAESVLLVA
+950 VGIASPVASALLVA

>member
-1 MVNCVHRR
+1 M
-9 ASGGTARWVSAAV
+9 SAAV

-27 GVGPVVGEGVAA
+27 GVGPVVAEGVAA
-39 AAPSDTAAQSG
+39 ASPADTAAQSG
-50 DTPSAQSS
+50 DTPSAPSS
-58 DADSASDDAAAEDDA
+58 EGNSASDDAAAEEAAADDDDA
-73 AEDDPADHAAEGA
+73 DGAAAEEAAADDDDADGA
-86 APEDDAADDAVDYDA
+86 APEDDAADDGVDYGA
-101 AEGFV
+101 AEEAV
-106 GEDDAGGDDDADGA
+106 ADDHAAVDDDADGA
-120 PGGGGSGEES
+120 PGDGSGEES
-130 GRLDDT
+130 GRLD
-136 PEASDTGDVDGAAGV
+136 EATDISDIEEVEDAGD
-151 GDAAAET
+151 DAAATPDQLEQHP
-158 SDELSQPADDTTTN
+158 D
-172 GVTEDTTT
+172 GTT
-180 ERPASRAIAADV
+180 ERAADGAIAAP
-192 AADSPGSDSGP
+192 AADDAAAQSPGGASGL
-203 EPRTVD
+203 EPRTVV
-209 GAPAEPKRS
+209 GAPAEPEHS
-218 AELTAIAEHLSL
+218 AELTTANAERVGL
-230 PDTTEQPADKPSVA
+230 PEATEQPAVMADKPAVAPESTTLAASRSV
-244 VETAAAPD
+244 
-252 RSARSIVA
+252 RSIVA
-260 ARPVTVDSIVT
+260 ARPVSVDSIVT

-282 AHGLPLPAT
+282 AHGLPIPAT
-291 PVSALVESL
+291 PVSALMESL
-300 WLAVRQVQY
+300 WLAVRQAQY

-318 DVTVSGPGPDGVV
+318 DVAVSGPGPDGVV

-356 RVVLDASGGFTYTPS
+356 RVVLDASGGFTYTPEV
-371 LPGRA
+371 PGRA

-383 DDTVGNPVHVHGLLG
+383 DDTVGNPAHIHGLLG

-406 EVVVRIAGAPTA
+406 QVVVRIGGAAAA

-431 VTVGVT
+431 VSVGVT

-449 TDQVVSGAADA
+449 TDQVVTGAADA
-460 AAVLNGLAPLL
+460 AAVLNALAPLL
-471 GAAPGFAAAADIDT
+471 GAAPGFADAADIDT
-485 DRAGVGPGVENFYH
+485 DRAGFGPGVENFYR

-518 DADGLVTSLFNNYV
+518 DADGLATSLFNNYV
-532 GLGAAFDVTPDEGV
+532 GLGTAFDVTPDEGV

-557 AAYLGADADGE
+557 AAYLGADADGDT
-568 ALQTFLAQT
+568 LQTFLTQN

-587 LDQQADPELA
+587 LDQHVDPELA
-597 WQVVVRFP
+597 WQVIVRFP
-605 DAGDLS
+605 DTGDLS

-634 SGQGASVDSVATD
+634 SAQGASVDSVATD
-647 WLGESRSITVDRGGW
+647 WLGESRNITVDRGGW

-712 ANAAVVYDF
+712 ANTAVVYDY
-721 YEDVLGRTSFDGD
+721 YEDVLGRTSFDGA

-745 PINTYRAFGYANA
+745 PINTYRASGYANA
-758 FWDPTRQQFAFGDA
+758 FWDPTRQQFAFGDG

-785 FTHAVVSYVVGTGG
+785 FTHAVVSYVVGAGG

-845 ADPTSVSS
+845 ADPTSVRT

-889 MTDAATAGVSDEAW
+889 MTDAATASVSDEAW

-929 AAAAQGFSVD
+929 AAAAQGFSAD

-950 VGIAGPAESVLLVA
+950 VGIAGPAESALLVA

>member
-1 MVNCVHRR
+1 M
-9 ASGGTARWVSAAV
+9 SAAV

-27 GVGPVVGEGVAA
+27 GVGPVVAEGVAA
-39 AAPSDTAAQSG
+39 ASPSDTASQSG
-50 DTPSAQSS
+50 DTASAQSN
-58 DADSASDDAAAEDDA
+58 DADSASGDDAAEEAAADEAGADAPAADDEASEDDA
-73 AEDDPADHAAEGA
+73 APGEDASREEYGGLDEAAEV
-86 APEDDAADDAVDYDA
+86 EDTDDVEDVAEVGDDITETPDELGRHADDIA
-101 AEGFV
+101 
-106 GEDDAGGDDDADGA
+106 
-120 PGGGGSGEES
+120 
-130 GRLDDT
+130 
-136 PEASDTGDVDGAAGV
+136 
-151 GDAAAET
+151 
-158 SDELSQPADDTTTN
+158 
-172 GVTEDTTT
+172 EDTTT
-180 ERPASRAIAADV
+180 ERSADRAIVAPVADDV
-192 AADSPGSDSGP
+192 AAESPETALGP
-203 EPRTVD
+203 ESRTVE
-209 GAPAEPKRS
+209 GAGTAEPQRS
-218 AELTAIAEHLSL
+218 AELTRSIAENLDQSEA
-230 PDTTEQPADKPSVA
+230 TEQPAVMADTPAVAPESTTVAASRSV
-244 VETAAAPD
+244 
-252 RSARSIVA
+252 RSIVA

-282 AHGLPLPAT
+282 AHGLPIPAT
-291 PVSALVESL
+291 PVSALMESL
-300 WLAVRQVQY
+300 WLAVRQAQY

-318 DVTVSGPGPDGVV
+318 DVAVSGPGPDGVV

-356 RVVLDASGGFTYTPS
+356 RVVLDASGGFTYTPEV
-371 LPGRA
+371 PGRA

-383 DDTVGNPVHVHGLLG
+383 DDTVGNPAHIHGLLG

-406 EVVVRIAGAPTA
+406 QVVVRIGGAPAA

-431 VTVGVT
+431 VSVDVT
-437 DGGAVRV
+437 EGGAVRV

-449 TDQVVSGAADA
+449 TDQVVTGAADA
-460 AAVLNGLAPLL
+460 AAVLNALAPLL
-471 GAAPGFAAAADIDT
+471 GAAPGFADAADIDT
-485 DRAGVGPGVENFYH
+485 DRAGFGPGVENFYR

-518 DADGLVTSLFNNYV
+518 DADGLATSLFNNYV
-532 GLGAAFDVTPDEGV
+532 GLGTAFDVTPDEGL

-557 AAYLGADADGE
+557 AAYLGADADGDT
-568 ALQTFLAQT
+568 LQTFLTQN

-587 LDQQADPELA
+587 LDQHVDPELA
-597 WQVVVRFP
+597 WQVIVRFP
-605 DAGDLS
+605 DTGDLS
-611 PSAVTYVVDADGGDA
+611 PSAVTYVVDADGRDA

-647 WLGESRSITVDRGGW
+647 WLGESRNITVDRGGW

-681 SYLFFVGG
+681 SYVFFVGG

-712 ANAAVVYDF
+712 ANTAVVYDY

-745 PINTYRAFGYANA
+745 PINIYRASGYANA
-758 FWDPTRQQFAFGDA
+758 FWDPTRQQFAFGDG

-785 FTHAVVSYVVGTGG
+785 FTHAVVSYVVGAGG

-825 SGADRWLIA
+825 SGAERWLIA

-845 ADPTSVSS
+845 ADPTSVRT

-889 MTDAATAGVSDEAW
+889 MTDAATASVSDEAW

-929 AAAAQGFSVD
+929 AAAAQGFSAD

-950 VGIAGPAESVLLVA
+950 VGIAGPAESALLVA

>member
-1 MVNCVHRR
+1 M
-9 ASGGTARWVSAAV
+9 SAAV

-27 GVGPVVGEGVAA
+27 GVGPVVAEGVAA
-39 AAPSDTAAQSG
+39 ASPADTAARSG
-50 DTPSAQSS
+50 DTPSAPSS
-58 DADSASDDAAAEDDA
+58 EGNSAPDGAAAEEAAADDDDA
-73 AEDDPADHAAEGA
+73 DGA
-86 APEDDAADDAVDYDA
+86 APEDDAADDDVDYDA
-101 AEGFV
+101 AE
-106 GEDDAGGDDDADGA
+106 EAAADDDAAVDDDADGG
-120 PGGGGSGEES
+120 PGDGSGEES
-130 GRLDDT
+130 GRLD
-136 PEASDTGDVDGAAGV
+136 EAPDISDTEEVEDAVDVGD
-151 GDAAAET
+151 DAAATPDQLEQHP
-158 SDELSQPADDTTTN
+158 D
-172 GVTEDTTT
+172 GTT
-180 ERPASRAIAADV
+180 ERAPDRAIAAPLADDL
-192 AADSPGSDSGP
+192 AAESPEGAFGSES
-203 EPRTVD
+203 RTVV
-209 GAPAEPKRS
+209 APAEPEHS
-218 AELTAIAEHLSL
+218 AESTTANAERVGL
-230 PDTTEQPADKPSVA
+230 PEATEQPAVMADKPAVAPESTTLAASRSV
-244 VETAAAPD
+244 
-252 RSARSIVA
+252 RSIVA

-282 AHGLPLPAT
+282 AHGLPIPAT
-291 PVSALVESL
+291 PVSALMESL
-300 WLAVRQVQY
+300 WLAVRQAQY

-318 DVTVSGPGPDGVV
+318 DVAVSGPGPDGVV

-356 RVVLDASGGFTYTPS
+356 RVVLDASGGFTYTPEV
-371 LPGRA
+371 PGRA

-383 DDTVGNPVHVHGLLG
+383 DDTVGNPAHIHGLLG

-406 EVVVRIAGAPTA
+406 QVVVRIGGAPAA

-431 VTVGVT
+431 VSVDVT
-437 DGGAVRV
+437 EGGAVRV

-449 TDQVVSGAADA
+449 TDQVVTGAADA
-460 AAVLNGLAPLL
+460 AAVLNALAPLL
-471 GAAPGFAAAADIDT
+471 GAAPGFADAADIDT
-485 DRAGVGPGVENFYH
+485 DRAGFGPGVENFYR

-518 DADGLVTSLFNNYV
+518 DADGLATSLFNNYV
-532 GLGAAFDVTPDEGV
+532 GLGTAFDVTPDEGL

-557 AAYLGADADGE
+557 AAYLGADADGDT
-568 ALQTFLAQT
+568 LQTFLTQN

-587 LDQQADPELA
+587 LDQQAGPELA

-605 DAGDLS
+605 DTGDLS
-611 PSAVTYVVDADGGDA
+611 PSAVTYVVDADGRDA

-647 WLGESRSITVDRGGW
+647 WLGESRNITVDRGGW

-681 SYLFFVGG
+681 SYVFFVGG

-712 ANAAVVYDF
+712 ANTAVVYDY

-745 PINTYRAFGYANA
+745 PINIYRASGYANA
-758 FWDPTRQQFAFGDA
+758 FWDPTRQQFAFGDG

-785 FTHAVVSYVVGTGG
+785 FTHAVVSYVVGAGG

-845 ADPTSVSS
+845 ADPTSVRT

-889 MTDAATAGVSDEAW
+889 MTDAATASVSDEAW

-929 AAAAQGFSVD
+929 AAAAQGFSAD

-950 VGIAGPAESVLLVA
+950 VGIAGPAESALLVA

>member
-1 MVNCVHRR
+1 M
-9 ASGGTARWVSAAV
+9 SAAV

-27 GVGPVVGEGVAA
+27 GVGPVVAEGVAA
-39 AAPSDTAAQSG
+39 ASPADTASQSG
-50 DTPSAQSS
+50 DTASAQSD
-58 DADSASDDAAAEDDA
+58 DADSASGDDA
-73 AEDDPADHAAEGA
+73 AEEA
-86 APEDDAADDAVDYDA
+86 AADEAGADAPA
-101 AEGFV
+101 A
-106 GEDDAGGDDDADGA
+106 DDDADAA
-120 PGGGGSGEES
+120 PGEDASREEYGG
-130 GRLDDT
+130 LDEAAEVEDT
-136 PEASDTGDVDGAAGV
+136 DDVEDVAEV
-151 GDAAAET
+151 GDDIAET
-158 SDELSQPADDTTTN
+158 PDELGRHADDIA
-172 GVTEDTTT
+172 EDTTT
-180 ERPASRAIAADV
+180 ERSADRAIVAPVADDV
-192 AADSPGSDSGP
+192 AAESPETALGP
-203 EPRTVD
+203 ESRTVEFA
-209 GAPAEPKRS
+209 GAAEPQRS
-218 AELTAIAEHLSL
+218 AELTRSVAENLDQSEV
-230 PDTTEQPADKPSVA
+230 TEQPAVMADTPAVAPESTTVAASRSV
-244 VETAAAPD
+244 
-252 RSARSIVA
+252 RSIVA

-271 DLLTWVGLGPA
+271 DLLTWVGLRPA
-282 AHGLPLPAT
+282 VHGLPLPAT

-300 WLAVRQVQY
+300 WLAVRQAQY

-331 TGALNAVDYD
+331 TGVLNAVDYD
-341 DLSLTYTVTAAPTNG
+341 DLALTYTVTAAPTNG
-356 RVVLDASGGFTYTPS
+356 RVVLDASGGFTYTPEV
-371 LPGRA
+371 PGRA

-383 DDTVGNPVHVHGLLG
+383 DDTVGNPTHIHGLLG

-406 EVVVRIAGAPTA
+406 EVVVRIGGAAAA

-437 DGGAVRV
+437 DSGAVRV

-449 TDQVVSGAADA
+449 TDQVVTGAADA
-460 AAVLNGLAPLL
+460 AAVLNALAPLL
-471 GAAPGFAAAADIDT
+471 GAAPGFADPAGIEA
-485 DRAGVGPGVENFYH
+485 DRAGIGPGVEHFYR

-518 DADGLVTSLFNNYV
+518 DADGLATSLFNNYV
-532 GLGAAFDVTPDEGV
+532 GLGTAFDVTPDEGV

-557 AAYLGADADGE
+557 AAYLGADADGDT
-568 ALQTFLAQT
+568 LQTFLTQN

-587 LDQQADPELA
+587 LDQHVDPELA
-597 WQVVVRFP
+597 WQVIVRFP
-605 DAGDLS
+605 DTGDLS

-634 SGQGASVDSVATD
+634 SAQGASVDSVATD
-647 WLGESRSITVDRGGW
+647 WLGESRNITVDRGGW

-712 ANAAVVYDF
+712 ANTAVVYDY
-721 YEDVLGRTSFDGD
+721 YEDVLGRTSFDGA

-745 PINTYRAFGYANA
+745 PINTYRASGYANA

-785 FTHAVVSYVVGTGG
+785 FTHAVVSHIVGDGG

-845 ADPTSVSS
+845 ADPTSVRS

-929 AAAAQGFSVD
+929 AAAAQGFSAD

-950 VGIAGPAESVLLVA
+950 VGIASPVASALLVA

>member
-1 MVNCVHRR
+1 M
-9 ASGGTARWVSAAV
+9 SAAV

-27 GVGPVVGEGVAA
+27 GVGPVVAEGVAA
-39 AAPSDTAAQSG
+39 ASPADTAARSG
-50 DTPSAQSS
+50 DTPSAPSS
-58 DADSASDDAAAEDDA
+58 EGNSAPDGAAAEEAAADDDDA
-73 AEDDPADHAAEGA
+73 DGA
-86 APEDDAADDAVDYDA
+86 APEDDAADDDVDYDA
-101 AEGFV
+101 AE
-106 GEDDAGGDDDADGA
+106 EAAADDDAAVDDDADGG
-120 PGGGGSGEES
+120 PGDGSGEES
-130 GRLDDT
+130 GRLD
-136 PEASDTGDVDGAAGV
+136 EAPDISDTEEVQDAVDVGD
-151 GDAAAET
+151 DAAATPDQLEQHP
-158 SDELSQPADDTTTN
+158 D
-172 GVTEDTTT
+172 GTT
-180 ERPASRAIAADV
+180 ERAADGAIAAPV
-192 AADSPGSDSGP
+192 ADDAAAQSPGRASGL
-203 EPRTVD
+203 EPRTVV
-209 GAPAEPKRS
+209 GAPAEPEHS
-218 AELTAIAEHLSL
+218 AELTTANAERVGL
-230 PDTTEQPADKPSVA
+230 PEATEQPAVMADKPAVAPESTTLAASRSV
-244 VETAAAPD
+244 
-252 RSARSIVA
+252 RSIVA

-282 AHGLPLPAT
+282 AHGLPIPAT
-291 PVSALVESL
+291 PVSALMESL
-300 WLAVRQVQY
+300 WLAVRQAQY

-318 DVTVSGPGPDGVV
+318 DVAVSGPGPDGVV

-356 RVVLDASGGFTYTPS
+356 RVVLDASGGFTYTPEV
-371 LPGRA
+371 PGRA

-383 DDTVGNPVHVHGLLG
+383 DDTVGNPAHIHGLLG

-406 EVVVRIAGAPTA
+406 QVVVRIGGAAAA

-431 VTVGVT
+431 VSVDVT
-437 DGGAVRV
+437 EGGAVRV

-449 TDQVVSGAADA
+449 TDQVVTGAADA
-460 AAVLNGLAPLL
+460 AAVLNALAPLL
-471 GAAPGFAAAADIDT
+471 GAAPGFADAADIDT
-485 DRAGVGPGVENFYH
+485 DRAGVGPGVENFYR

-518 DADGLVTSLFNNYV
+518 DADGLATSLFNNYV
-532 GLGAAFDVTPDEGV
+532 GLGTAFDVTPDEGL

-557 AAYLGADADGE
+557 AAYLGADADGDT
-568 ALQTFLAQT
+568 LQTFLTQN

-587 LDQQADPELA
+587 LDQQAGPELA

-605 DAGDLS
+605 DTGDLS
-611 PSAVTYVVDADGGDA
+611 PSAVTYVVDADGRDA

-647 WLGESRSITVDRGGW
+647 WLGESRNITVDRGGW

-681 SYLFFVGG
+681 SYVFFVGG

-712 ANAAVVYDF
+712 ANTAVVYDY

-745 PINTYRAFGYANA
+745 PINIYRASGYANA

-785 FTHAVVSYVVGTGG
+785 FTHAVVSHIVGAGG

-825 SGADRWLIA
+825 SGAERWLIA

-845 ADPTSVSS
+845 ADPTSVRT

-889 MTDAATAGVSDEAW
+889 MTDAATASVSDEAW

-929 AAAAQGFSVD
+929 AAAAQGFSAD

-950 VGIAGPAESVLLVA
+950 VGIAGPAESALLVA

>member
-1 MVNCVHRR
+1 M
-9 ASGGTARWVSAAV
+9 SAAV

-27 GVGPVVGEGVAA
+27 GVGPVVAEGVAA
-39 AAPSDTAAQSG
+39 ASPADTAAQSG
-50 DTPSAQSS
+50 DTPSAPSS
-58 DADSASDDAAAEDDA
+58 EGNSASDDAAAEEAAADDDDA
-73 AEDDPADHAAEGA
+73 DSAAAEEAAADDDDADGA
-86 APEDDAADDAVDYDA
+86 APEDDAADDGVDYDA
-101 AEGFV
+101 AE
-106 GEDDAGGDDDADGA
+106 EAAADDDADGA
-120 PGGGGSGEES
+120 PADGAPGDGSGEES
-130 GRLDDT
+130 GRLD
-136 PEASDTGDVDGAAGV
+136 EATDISDTEEVEDAVDVGD
-151 GDAAAET
+151 DAAATPDQLEQHP
-158 SDELSQPADDTTTN
+158 D
-172 GVTEDTTT
+172 GTT
-180 ERPASRAIAADV
+180 ERAADGAIAAPV
-192 AADSPGSDSGP
+192 ADDAAAQSPGGASGL
-203 EPRTVD
+203 EPRTVV
-209 GAPAEPKRS
+209 GAPAEPEHS
-218 AELTAIAEHLSL
+218 AELTTANAERVGL
-230 PDTTEQPADKPSVA
+230 PEATEQPAVMADKPAVAPESTTLAASRSV
-244 VETAAAPD
+244 
-252 RSARSIVA
+252 RSIVA

-282 AHGLPLPAT
+282 AHGLPIPAT
-291 PVSALVESL
+291 PVSALMESL
-300 WLAVRQVQY
+300 WLAVRQAQY

-331 TGALNAVDYD
+331 TGVLNAVDYD
-341 DLSLTYTVTAAPTNG
+341 DLALTYTVTAAPTNG
-356 RVVLDASGGFTYTPS
+356 RVVLDASGGFTYTPEV
-371 LPGRA
+371 PGRA

-383 DDTVGNPVHVHGLLG
+383 DDTVGNPAHIHGLLG

-406 EVVVRIAGAPTA
+406 QVVVRIGGAPTA

-431 VTVGVT
+431 VSVGVT

-449 TDQVVSGAADA
+449 TDQVVTGAADA
-460 AAVLNGLAPLL
+460 AAVLNALAPLL
-471 GAAPGFAAAADIDT
+471 GAAPGFADAADIDT
-485 DRAGVGPGVENFYH
+485 DRAGVGPGVENFYR

-518 DADGLVTSLFNNYV
+518 DADGLATSLFNNYV
-532 GLGAAFDVTPDEGV
+532 GLGTAFDVTPDEGL

-557 AAYLGADADGE
+557 AAYLGADADGDT
-568 ALQTFLAQT
+568 LQTFLTQN

-587 LDQQADPELA
+587 LDQQAGPELA

-605 DAGDLS
+605 DTGDLS
-611 PSAVTYVVDADGGDA
+611 PSAVTYVVDADGRDA

-647 WLGESRSITVDRGGW
+647 WLGESRNITVDRGGW

-681 SYLFFVGG
+681 SYVFFVGG

-712 ANAAVVYDF
+712 ANTAVVYDY

-745 PINTYRAFGYANA
+745 PINIYRASGYANA

-785 FTHAVVSYVVGTGG
+785 FTHAVVSYVVGAGG

-845 ADPTSVSS
+845 ADPTSVRT

-889 MTDAATAGVSDEAW
+889 MTDAATASVSDEAW

-929 AAAAQGFSVD
+929 AAAAQGFSAD

-950 VGIAGPAESVLLVA
+950 VGIAGPAESALLVA

>member
-1 MVNCVHRR
+1 M
-9 ASGGTARWVSAAV
+9 SAAV

-27 GVGPVVGEGVAA
+27 GVGPVVAEGVAA
-39 AAPSDTAAQSG
+39 ASPSDTAAQSG
-50 DTPSAQSS
+50 DTPSAPSS
-58 DADSASDDAAAEDDA
+58 EGNSAPDGAAAEEVAADDDDA
-73 AEDDPADHAAEGA
+73 DGA
-86 APEDDAADDAVDYDA
+86 APEDDAADDDVDYDA
-101 AEGFV
+101 AE
-106 GEDDAGGDDDADGA
+106 EAAADDDAAVDDDADGA
-120 PGGGGSGEES
+120 PGDGSGEES
-130 GRLDDT
+130 GRLD
-136 PEASDTGDVDGAAGV
+136 EAPVISDTEEVEDAVDVGD
-151 GDAAAET
+151 DAAATPDQLEQHP
-158 SDELSQPADDTTTN
+158 D
-172 GVTEDTTT
+172 GTT
-180 ERPASRAIAADV
+180 ERAADSAIAAP
-192 AADSPGSDSGP
+192 AADDAAAQSPGGASGL
-203 EPRTVD
+203 EPRSVV
-209 GAPAEPKRS
+209 GAPAEPEHS
-218 AELTAIAEHLSL
+218 AELTTANAERVGL
-230 PDTTEQPADKPSVA
+230 PEATEQPAVMADKPAVAPESTTLAASRSV
-244 VETAAAPD
+244 
-252 RSARSIVA
+252 RRIVA

-282 AHGLPLPAT
+282 AHGLPIPAT
-291 PVSALVESL
+291 PVSALMESL
-300 WLAVRQVQY
+300 WLAVRQAQY

-318 DVTVSGPGPDGVV
+318 DVTVSGPGPDRVV

-356 RVVLDASGGFTYTPS
+356 RVVLDASGGFTYTPEV
-371 LPGRA
+371 PGRA

-383 DDTVGNPVHVHGLLG
+383 DDTVGNPAHIHGLLG

-406 EVVVRIAGAPTA
+406 QVVVRIGGAAAA

-431 VTVGVT
+431 VSVGVT
-437 DGGAVRV
+437 EGGAVRV

-449 TDQVVSGAADA
+449 TDQVVTGAADA
-460 AAVLNGLAPLL
+460 AAVLNALAPLL
-471 GAAPGFAAAADIDT
+471 GAAPGFADAADIDT

-499 YTETL
+499 YTENL

-532 GLGAAFDVTPDEGV
+532 GLGAAFDITPDEGV

-568 ALQTFLAQT
+568 VLQTFLAQT

-597 WQVVVRFP
+597 WQVVLRFP
-605 DAGDLS
+605 DTGDLS
-611 PSAVTYVVDADGGDA
+611 PSAVTYVVDADGRDA

-647 WLGESRSITVDRGGW
+647 WLGESRNITVDRGGW

-681 SYLFFVGG
+681 SYVFFVGG

-712 ANAAVVYDF
+712 ANTAVVYDY

-745 PINTYRAFGYANA
+745 PINIYRASGYANA
-758 FWDPTRQQFAFGDA
+758 FWDPTRQQFAFGDG

-785 FTHAVVSYVVGTGG
+785 FTHAVVSYVVGAGG

-845 ADPTSVSS
+845 ADPTSVRT

-889 MTDAATAGVSDEAW
+889 MTDAATASVSDEAW

-929 AAAAQGFSVD
+929 AAAAQGFSAD

-950 VGIAGPAESVLLVA
+950 VGIAGPAESALLVA

>member
-1 MVNCVHRR
+1 M
-9 ASGGTARWVSAAV
+9 SAAV

-27 GVGPVVGEGVAA
+27 GVGPVVAEGVAA
-39 AAPSDTAAQSG
+39 ASPSDTASQSG
-50 DTPSAQSS
+50 DTASAQSN
-58 DADSASDDAAAEDDA
+58 DADSASGDDAAEEAAADEAGADAPAADDEASEDDA
-73 AEDDPADHAAEGA
+73 APGEDASREEYGGLDEAAEV
-86 APEDDAADDAVDYDA
+86 EDTDDVEDVAEVGDDITETPDELGRHADDIA
-101 AEGFV
+101 
-106 GEDDAGGDDDADGA
+106 
-120 PGGGGSGEES
+120 
-130 GRLDDT
+130 
-136 PEASDTGDVDGAAGV
+136 
-151 GDAAAET
+151 
-158 SDELSQPADDTTTN
+158 
-172 GVTEDTTT
+172 EDTTT
-180 ERPASRAIAADV
+180 ERSADRAIVAPVADDV
-192 AADSPGSDSGP
+192 AAESPETALGP
-203 EPRTVD
+203 ESRTVE
-209 GAPAEPKRS
+209 GAGTAEPQRS
-218 AELTAIAEHLSL
+218 AELTRSIAENLDQSEA
-230 PDTTEQPADKPSVA
+230 TEQPAVMADTPAVAPESTTVAASRSV
-244 VETAAAPD
+244 
-252 RSARSIVA
+252 RSIVA

-271 DLLTWVGLGPA
+271 DLLTWVGLRPA
-282 AHGLPLPAT
+282 VHGLPLPAT

-300 WLAVRQVQY
+300 WLAVRQAQY

-331 TGALNAVDYD
+331 TGVLNAVDYD
-341 DLSLTYTVTAAPTNG
+341 DLALTYTVTAAPTNG
-356 RVVLDASGGFTYTPS
+356 RVVLDASGGFTYTPEV
-371 LPGRA
+371 PGRA

-383 DDTVGNPVHVHGLLG
+383 DDTVGNPAHIHGLLG

-406 EVVVRIAGAPTA
+406 QVVVRIGGAPAA

-437 DGGAVRV
+437 DSGAVRV

-449 TDQVVSGAADA
+449 TDQVVTGAADA
-460 AAVLNGLAPLL
+460 AAVLNALAPLL
-471 GAAPGFAAAADIDT
+471 GAAPGFADPAGIEA
-485 DRAGVGPGVENFYH
+485 DRAGIGPGVEHFYR

-518 DADGLVTSLFNNYV
+518 DADGVATSLFNNYV

-557 AAYLGADADGE
+557 AAYLGAGADGD
-568 ALQTFLAQT
+568 ALQTFLTQN

-587 LDQQADPELA
+587 LDQHVDPELA
-597 WQVVVRFP
+597 WQVIVRFP
-605 DAGDLS
+605 DTGDLS

-634 SGQGASVDSVATD
+634 SAQGASVDSVATD
-647 WLGESRSITVDRGGW
+647 WLGESRNITVDRGGW

-712 ANAAVVYDF
+712 ANTAVVYDY

-745 PINTYRAFGYANA
+745 PINIYRASGYANA
-758 FWDPTRQQFAFGDA
+758 FWDPTRQQFAFGDG

-785 FTHAVVSYVVGTGG
+785 FTHAVVSYVVGAGG

-825 SGADRWLIA
+825 SGAERWLIA

-845 ADPTSVSS
+845 ADPTSVRT

-889 MTDAATAGVSDEAW
+889 MTDAATASVSDEAW

-929 AAAAQGFSVD
+929 AAAAQGFSAD

-950 VGIAGPAESVLLVA
+950 VGIAGPAESALLVA

>member
-1 MVNCVHRR
+1 M
-9 ASGGTARWVSAAV
+9 SAAV

-27 GVGPVVGEGVAA
+27 GVGPVVAEGVAA
-39 AAPSDTAAQSG
+39 ASPADTAAQSG
-50 DTPSAQSS
+50 DTPSAPSS
-58 DADSASDDAAAEDDA
+58 EGNSASDDAAAEEAAADDDDA
-73 AEDDPADHAAEGA
+73 DGA
-86 APEDDAADDAVDYDA
+86 APEDDAADDGVDYGA
-101 AEGFV
+101 AEEAV
-106 GEDDAGGDDDADGA
+106 ADDHAAVDDDADGA
-120 PGGGGSGEES
+120 PGDGSGEES
-130 GRLDDT
+130 GRLD
-136 PEASDTGDVDGAAGV
+136 EATDISDIEEVEDAGD
-151 GDAAAET
+151 DAAATPDQLEQHP
-158 SDELSQPADDTTTN
+158 D
-172 GVTEDTTT
+172 GTT
-180 ERPASRAIAADV
+180 ERAADGAIAAP
-192 AADSPGSDSGP
+192 AADDAAAQSPGGASGL
-203 EPRTVD
+203 EPRTVV
-209 GAPAEPKRS
+209 GAPAEPEHS
-218 AELTAIAEHLSL
+218 AELTTANAERVGL
-230 PDTTEQPADKPSVA
+230 PEATEQPAVMADKPAVAPESTTLAASRSV
-244 VETAAAPD
+244 
-252 RSARSIVA
+252 RSIVA
-260 ARPVTVDSIVT
+260 ARPVSVDSIVT

-282 AHGLPLPAT
+282 AHGLPIPAT
-291 PVSALVESL
+291 PVSALMESL
-300 WLAVRQVQY
+300 WLAVRQAQY
-309 VLNNQRPTA
+309 VLNNQRPPA
-318 DVTVSGPGPDGVV
+318 DVAVSGPGPDGVV

-356 RVVLDASGGFTYTPS
+356 RVVLDASGGFTYTPEV
-371 LPGRA
+371 PGRA

-383 DDTVGNPVHVHGLLG
+383 DDTVGNPAHIHGLLG

-406 EVVVRIAGAPTA
+406 QVVVRIGGAAAA

-431 VTVGVT
+431 VSVGVT

-449 TDQVVSGAADA
+449 TDQVVTGAADA
-460 AAVLNGLAPLL
+460 AAVLNALAPLL
-471 GAAPGFAAAADIDT
+471 GAAPGFADAADIDT
-485 DRAGVGPGVENFYH
+485 DRAGFGPGVENFYR

-518 DADGLVTSLFNNYV
+518 DADGLATSLFNNYV
-532 GLGAAFDVTPDEGV
+532 GLGTAFDVTPDEGV

-557 AAYLGADADGE
+557 AAYLGADADGDT
-568 ALQTFLAQT
+568 LQTFLTQN

-587 LDQQADPELA
+587 LDQQAGPELA

-605 DAGDLS
+605 DTGDLS

-647 WLGESRSITVDRGGW
+647 WLGESRNITVDRGGW

-681 SYLFFVGG
+681 SYVFFVGG

-712 ANAAVVYDF
+712 ANTAVVYDY

-745 PINTYRAFGYANA
+745 PINIYRASGYANA
-758 FWDPTRQQFAFGDA
+758 FWDPTRQQFAFGDG

-785 FTHAVVSYVVGTGG
+785 FTHAVVSYVVGAGG

-845 ADPTSVSS
+845 ADPTSVRT

-889 MTDAATAGVSDEAW
+889 MTDAATASVSDEAW

-929 AAAAQGFSVD
+929 AAAAQGFSAD

-950 VGIAGPAESVLLVA
+950 VGIAGPAESALLVA

>member
-1 MVNCVHRR
+1 M
-9 ASGGTARWVSAAV
+9 SAAV

-27 GVGPVVGEGVAA
+27 GVGPVVAEGVAA
-39 AAPSDTAAQSG
+39 ASPADTAAQSG
-50 DTPSAQSS
+50 DTPSAPSS
-58 DADSASDDAAAEDDA
+58 EGNSASDDAAAEEAAADDDDA
-73 AEDDPADHAAEGA
+73 DGA
-86 APEDDAADDAVDYDA
+86 APEDDAADDGVDYGA
-101 AEGFV
+101 AEEAV
-106 GEDDAGGDDDADGA
+106 ADDHAAVDDDADGA
-120 PGGGGSGEES
+120 PGDGSGEES
-130 GRLDDT
+130 GRLD
-136 PEASDTGDVDGAAGV
+136 EATDISDIEEVEDAGD
-151 GDAAAET
+151 DAAATPDQLEQHP
-158 SDELSQPADDTTTN
+158 D
-172 GVTEDTTT
+172 GTT
-180 ERPASRAIAADV
+180 ERAADGAIAAP
-192 AADSPGSDSGP
+192 AADDAAAQSPGGASGL
-203 EPRTVD
+203 EPRTVV
-209 GAPAEPKRS
+209 GAPAEPEHS
-218 AELTAIAEHLSL
+218 AELTTANAERVGL
-230 PDTTEQPADKPSVA
+230 PEATEQPAVMADKPAVAPESTTLAASRSV
-244 VETAAAPD
+244 
-252 RSARSIVA
+252 RSIVA
-260 ARPVTVDSIVT
+260 ARPVSVDSIVT

-282 AHGLPLPAT
+282 AHGLPIPAT
-291 PVSALVESL
+291 PVSALMESL
-300 WLAVRQVQY
+300 WLAVRQAQY

-318 DVTVSGPGPDGVV
+318 DVAVSGPGPDGVV

-356 RVVLDASGGFTYTPS
+356 RVVLDASGGFTYTPEV
-371 LPGRA
+371 PGRA

-383 DDTVGNPVHVHGLLG
+383 DDTVGNPAHIHGLLG

-406 EVVVRIAGAPTA
+406 QVVVRIGGAAAA

-431 VTVGVT
+431 VSVGVT

-449 TDQVVSGAADA
+449 TDQVVTGAADA
-460 AAVLNGLAPLL
+460 AAVLNALAPLL
-471 GAAPGFAAAADIDT
+471 GAAPGFADAADIDT
-485 DRAGVGPGVENFYH
+485 DRAGFGPGVENFYR

-518 DADGLVTSLFNNYV
+518 DADGLATSLFNNYV
-532 GLGAAFDVTPDEGV
+532 GLGTAFDVTPDEGV

-557 AAYLGADADGE
+557 AAYLGADADGDT
-568 ALQTFLAQT
+568 LQTFLTQN

-587 LDQQADPELA
+587 LDQQAGPELA

-605 DAGDLS
+605 DTGDLS

-647 WLGESRSITVDRGGW
+647 WLGESRNITVDRGGW

-681 SYLFFVGG
+681 SYVFFVGG

-712 ANAAVVYDF
+712 ANTAVVYDY

-745 PINTYRAFGYANA
+745 PINIYRASGYANA
-758 FWDPTRQQFAFGDA
+758 FWDPTRQQFAFGDG

-785 FTHAVVSYVVGTGG
+785 FTHAVVSYVVGAGG

-845 ADPTSVSS
+845 ADPTSVRS

-889 MTDAATAGVSDEAW
+889 MTDAATASVSDEAW

-929 AAAAQGFSVD
+929 AAAAQGFSAD

-950 VGIAGPAESVLLVA
+950 VGIAGPAESALLVA

>member
-1 MVNCVHRR
+1 M
-9 ASGGTARWVSAAV
+9 SAAV

-27 GVGPVVGEGVAA
+27 GVSPVVVEGVAA
-39 AAPSDTAAQSG
+39 ASPADTAARSG
-50 DTPSAQSS
+50 DTPSAPSS
-58 DADSASDDAAAEDDA
+58 EGNSAPDGAAAEEAAADDDDA
-73 AEDDPADHAAEGA
+73 DGA
-86 APEDDAADDAVDYDA
+86 APEDDAADDDVDYDA
-101 AEGFV
+101 AE
-106 GEDDAGGDDDADGA
+106 EAAADDDAAVDDDADGA
-120 PGGGGSGEES
+120 PGDGSGEES
-130 GRLDDT
+130 GRLD
-136 PEASDTGDVDGAAGV
+136 EAPNVSDTDDVEDAADVGDDTAATPDQPRQHPDDTAEHTADGAIAAPV
-151 GDAAAET
+151 ADDAAA
-158 SDELSQPADDTTTN
+158 Q
-172 GVTEDTTT
+172 
-180 ERPASRAIAADV
+180 
-192 AADSPGSDSGP
+192 SPGRASGL
-203 EPRTVD
+203 EPRTVV
-209 GAPAEPKRS
+209 APAEPEHS
-218 AELTAIAEHLSL
+218 AELTTANAERVGL
-230 PDTTEQPADKPSVA
+230 PEATEQPAVMADKPAVAPESTTLAASRSV
-244 VETAAAPD
+244 
-252 RSARSIVA
+252 RSIVA

-282 AHGLPLPAT
+282 APGLPIPAT
-291 PVSALVESL
+291 PVSALMESL
-300 WLAVRQVQY
+300 WLAVRQAQY

-318 DVTVSGPGPDGVV
+318 DVAVSGPGPDGVV

-356 RVVLDASGGFTYTPS
+356 RVVLDASGGFTYTPEV
-371 LPGRA
+371 PGRA

-383 DDTVGNPVHVHGLLG
+383 DDTVGNPAHIHGLLG

-406 EVVVRIAGAPTA
+406 QVVVRIGGAAAA

-431 VTVGVT
+431 VSVGVT
-437 DGGAVRV
+437 EGGAVRV

-449 TDQVVSGAADA
+449 TDQVVTGAADA
-460 AAVLNGLAPLL
+460 AAVLNALAPLL
-471 GAAPGFAAAADIDT
+471 GAAPGFADAADIDT
-485 DRAGVGPGVENFYH
+485 DRAGVGPGVENFYR

-518 DADGLVTSLFNNYV
+518 DADGLATSLFNNYV
-532 GLGAAFDVTPDEGV
+532 GLGTAFDVTPDEGL

-557 AAYLGADADGE
+557 AAYLGADADGDT
-568 ALQTFLAQT
+568 LQTFLTQN

-587 LDQQADPELA
+587 LDQQAGPELA

-605 DAGDLS
+605 DTGDLS
-611 PSAVTYVVDADGGDA
+611 PSAVTYVVDADGRDA

-647 WLGESRSITVDRGGW
+647 WLGESRNITVDRGGW

-681 SYLFFVGG
+681 SYVFFVGG

-712 ANAAVVYDF
+712 ANTAVVYDY

-745 PINTYRAFGYANA
+745 PINIYRASGYANA
-758 FWDPTRQQFAFGDA
+758 FWDPTRQQFAFGDG

-785 FTHAVVSYVVGTGG
+785 FTHAVVSYVVGAGG

-845 ADPTSVSS
+845 ADPTSVRT

-889 MTDAATAGVSDEAW
+889 MTDAATASVSDEAW

-929 AAAAQGFSVD
+929 AAAAQGFSAD

-950 VGIAGPAESVLLVA
+950 VGIAGPAESALLVA

>member
-1 MVNCVHRR
+1 
-9 ASGGTARWVSAAV
+9 VSAAV

-27 GVGPVVGEGVAA
+27 GVGPVVAEGVAA
-39 AAPSDTAAQSG
+39 ASPADTAAQSG
-50 DTPSAQSS
+50 DTPSAPSS
-58 DADSASDDAAAEDDA
+58 EGNSASDDAAAEEAAADDDDA
-73 AEDDPADHAAEGA
+73 DGAAAEEAAADDDDADGA
-86 APEDDAADDAVDYDA
+86 APEDDAADDGVDYGA
-101 AEGFV
+101 AEEAV
-106 GEDDAGGDDDADGA
+106 ADDHAAVDDDADGA
-120 PGGGGSGEES
+120 PGDGSGEES
-130 GRLDDT
+130 GRLD
-136 PEASDTGDVDGAAGV
+136 EATDISDIEEVEDAGD
-151 GDAAAET
+151 DAAATPDQLEQHP
-158 SDELSQPADDTTTN
+158 D
-172 GVTEDTTT
+172 GTT
-180 ERPASRAIAADV
+180 ERAADGAIAAP
-192 AADSPGSDSGP
+192 AADDAAAQSPGGASGL
-203 EPRTVD
+203 EPRTVV
-209 GAPAEPKRS
+209 GAPAEPEHS
-218 AELTAIAEHLSL
+218 AELTTANAERVGL
-230 PDTTEQPADKPSVA
+230 PEATEQPAVMADKPAVAPESTTLAASRSV
-244 VETAAAPD
+244 
-252 RSARSIVA
+252 RSIVA
-260 ARPVTVDSIVT
+260 ARPVSVDSIVT

-282 AHGLPLPAT
+282 AHGLPIPAT
-291 PVSALVESL
+291 PVSALMESL
-300 WLAVRQVQY
+300 WLAVRQAQY

-318 DVTVSGPGPDGVV
+318 DVAVSGPGPDGVV

-356 RVVLDASGGFTYTPS
+356 RVVLDASGGFTYTPEV
-371 LPGRA
+371 PGRA

-383 DDTVGNPVHVHGLLG
+383 DDTVGNPAHIHGLLG

-406 EVVVRIAGAPTA
+406 QVVVRIGGAAAA

-431 VTVGVT
+431 VSVGVT

-449 TDQVVSGAADA
+449 TDQVVTGAADA
-460 AAVLNGLAPLL
+460 AAVLNALAPLL
-471 GAAPGFAAAADIDT
+471 GAAPGFADAADIDT
-485 DRAGVGPGVENFYH
+485 DRAGFGPGVENFYR

-518 DADGLVTSLFNNYV
+518 DADGLATSLFNNYV
-532 GLGAAFDVTPDEGV
+532 GLGTAFDVTPDEGV

-557 AAYLGADADGE
+557 AAYLGADADGDT
-568 ALQTFLAQT
+568 LQTFLTQN

-587 LDQQADPELA
+587 LDQQAGPELA

-605 DAGDLS
+605 DTGDLS

-647 WLGESRSITVDRGGW
+647 WLGESRNITVDRGGW

-681 SYLFFVGG
+681 SYVFFVGG

-712 ANAAVVYDF
+712 ANTAVVYDY

-745 PINTYRAFGYANA
+745 PINIYRASGYANA
-758 FWDPTRQQFAFGDA
+758 FWDPTRQQFAFGDG

-785 FTHAVVSYVVGTGG
+785 FTHAVVSYVVGAGG

-845 ADPTSVSS
+845 ADPTSVRT

-889 MTDAATAGVSDEAW
+889 MTDAATASVSDEAW

-929 AAAAQGFSVD
+929 AAAAQGFSAD

-950 VGIAGPAESVLLVA
+950 VGIAGPAESALLVA

>member
-1 MVNCVHRR
+1 M
-9 ASGGTARWVSAAV
+9 SAAV

-27 GVGPVVGEGVAA
+27 GVGPVVAEGVAA
-39 AAPSDTAAQSG
+39 ASPADTAAQSG
-50 DTPSAQSS
+50 DTPSAPSS
-58 DADSASDDAAAEDDA
+58 EGNSASDDAAAEEAAADDDDA
-73 AEDDPADHAAEGA
+73 DGAAAEEAAADDDDADGA
-86 APEDDAADDAVDYDA
+86 APEDDAADDGVDYGA
-101 AEGFV
+101 AEEAV
-106 GEDDAGGDDDADGA
+106 ADDHAAVDDDADGA
-120 PGGGGSGEES
+120 PGDGSGEES
-130 GRLDDT
+130 GRLD
-136 PEASDTGDVDGAAGV
+136 EATDISDIEEVEDAVDVGD
-151 GDAAAET
+151 DAAATPDQLEQHP
-158 SDELSQPADDTTTN
+158 D
-172 GVTEDTTT
+172 GTT
-180 ERPASRAIAADV
+180 ERAADGAIAAP
-192 AADSPGSDSGP
+192 AADDAAAQSPGGASGL
-203 EPRTVD
+203 EPRTVV
-209 GAPAEPKRS
+209 GAPAEPEHS
-218 AELTAIAEHLSL
+218 AELTTANAERVGL
-230 PDTTEQPADKPSVA
+230 PEATEQPAVMADKPAVAPESTTLAASRSV
-244 VETAAAPD
+244 
-252 RSARSIVA
+252 RSIVA
-260 ARPVTVDSIVT
+260 ARPVSVDSIVT

-282 AHGLPLPAT
+282 AHGLPIPAT
-291 PVSALVESL
+291 PVSALMESL
-300 WLAVRQVQY
+300 WLAVRQAQY

-318 DVTVSGPGPDGVV
+318 DVAVSGPGPDGVV

-356 RVVLDASGGFTYTPS
+356 RVVLDASGGFTYTPEV
-371 LPGRA
+371 PGRA

-383 DDTVGNPVHVHGLLG
+383 DDTVGNPAHIHGLLG

-406 EVVVRIAGAPTA
+406 QVVVRIGGAAAA

-431 VTVGVT
+431 VSVGVT

-449 TDQVVSGAADA
+449 TDQVVTGAADA
-460 AAVLNGLAPLL
+460 AAVLNALAPLL
-471 GAAPGFAAAADIDT
+471 GAAPGFADAADIDT
-485 DRAGVGPGVENFYH
+485 DRAGFGPGVENFYR

-518 DADGLVTSLFNNYV
+518 DADGLATSLFNNYV
-532 GLGAAFDVTPDEGV
+532 GLGTAFDVTPDEGV

-557 AAYLGADADGE
+557 AAYLGADADGDT
-568 ALQTFLAQT
+568 LQTFLTQN

-587 LDQQADPELA
+587 LDQQAGPELA

-605 DAGDLS
+605 DTGDLS

-647 WLGESRSITVDRGGW
+647 WLGESRNITVDRGGW

-681 SYLFFVGG
+681 SYVFFVGG

-712 ANAAVVYDF
+712 ANTAVVYDY

-745 PINTYRAFGYANA
+745 PINIYRASGYANA
-758 FWDPTRQQFAFGDA
+758 FWDPTRQQFAFGDG

-785 FTHAVVSYVVGTGG
+785 FTHAVVSYVVGAGG

-845 ADPTSVSS
+845 ADPTSVRT

-889 MTDAATAGVSDEAW
+889 MTDAATASVSDEAW

-929 AAAAQGFSVD
+929 AAAAQGFSAD

-950 VGIAGPAESVLLVA
+950 VGIAGPAESALLVA